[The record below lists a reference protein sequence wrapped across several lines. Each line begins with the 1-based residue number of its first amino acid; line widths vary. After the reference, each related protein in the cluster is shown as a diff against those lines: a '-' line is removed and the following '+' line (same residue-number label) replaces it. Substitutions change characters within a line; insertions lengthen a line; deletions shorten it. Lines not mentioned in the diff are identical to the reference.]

1 MSSSNIN
8 DLSASNNPKELM
20 AKKNKLIPVLKRG
33 VITEEPDD
41 IEKVRYEFVSP
52 NQFFGNTLNLLPMQ
66 NSVTAARAFYEHKFI
81 TQALPIKDGESPNVQ
96 SLKNADNNESYEDY
110 LGKKT
115 GVISLDDDDNSADI
129 LEVTPDYIK
138 YKNDKGETKTKNL
151 YNNFAFNC
159 KTMLTN
165 YPLVKAGDK
174 ISRDK
179 SKNPPILAK
188 TNFTDNNG
196 TLNMGLNARVGF
208 VPYKGW
214 SMDDAVVI
222 SEDFA
227 KKMTSQHM
235 YQYSEANDSKDIK
248 TGKDHF
254 KAFYPDKFNKEQ
266 MDKID
271 DNGVIKAGTVVNP
284 GDPLIVSTRSRVV
297 SSNDVNLGRLSK
309 YLKTTRLDSS
319 QVWDHDTPGV
329 VTDVVKTNDG
339 YKVNVETFAPMQ
351 EGDKM
356 CYHPDTEVFTEDG
369 WKNITDITFKDK
381 VAALFDR
388 NQDKFVH
395 KNGKFCKD
403 KQDLYAKFVHPYHV
417 MHYTYS
423 GYMYEVDAPRVA
435 YSVTPTH
442 RIWCKSRS
450 NKSNDKKWEAKDAQT
465 IYGMSKMFMVS
476 ADFDLSDRE
485 LPETI
490 KIPYYEY
497 EDLKTLNK
505 LTDKDNLC
513 EFNTLDFVMFM
524 GFYLS
529 EGSTQHKHQKNF
541 NIAITQTKKPLCA
554 VIEKILNR
562 LGFNYYYNDLTSQY
576 IIIHQKS
583 LAIYLK
589 QFGTASEKFIPDWI
603 KKLPKEGLELFI
615 ASYFN
620 GDGDKKRAK
629 TIWTS
634 SYKMVQDLA
643 YIYTLLGGSPSIH
656 VRERFNYSNLNA
668 KGKIIKANFP
678 SYEIRF
684 LEFHTASL
692 DNTRKNNCHL
702 KRKYNGEVY
711 CVSVHGLGI
720 ILTRFKGK
728 QSWQGNSTRSGNKLT
743 VSHILPQNEMPRTK
757 DGKPLD
763 VLFNQLG
770 LVSRV
775 NANMM
780 YEAMLGKVAEK
791 TGKKY
796 KLPTFNKNSEKWYD
810 FVENELKKN
819 NLSDVEAVYDP
830 VIDRDLDQPIAVGNA
845 YFLKLHHT
853 SDSKLSS
860 RGQGIYD
867 QNEMPVKGGE
877 EGMRCF
883 MGRQVIHTLYGPIA
897 IATLCEKRLRIPVLT
912 FDFDR
917 REWVYK
923 PVTDWFVRR
932 AKIEELITVKFST
945 NAFRLADSPYR
956 IFNASG
962 MWVTKNHLVFR
973 KDGSK
978 VPIGDLR
985 PGDNLYTYG
994 PQPTKDQLALLYGTL
1009 LGDAYAH
1016 ANEDSI
1022 DIVHSAVQRS
1032 YVAWKQKIL
1041 SSLNAKMSDYHR
1053 KPSESSICQAP
1064 IQQVNLSISYPWLA
1078 KKFRRE
1084 CYSSNGRKT
1093 VTKEWLSNLTEL
1105 SVVALFLDDG
1115 SFTAFS
1121 CSSMKFAL
1129 SLYLMAFSREENQ
1142 MIADRI
1148 EELTGIKFSVK
1159 DLKNYSYSEDKHS
1172 SYKPVYKGGKLVAYG
1187 KEDCLKMINLVLK
1200 YCDINDIPKSKRQM
1214 IKFATQYSEEAA
1226 NIERNNR
1233 NKAVL
1238 DIDAPIGL
1246 IPVEIKSIEPYKHD
1260 KPNVEEINVYDF
1272 TVQDTH
1278 SYLAGNVLVSNSKR
1292 HSNLESN
1299 AILSS
1304 GAYNVI
1310 KDAIHLRGQRNDD
1323 YWRKVRMGQTPS
1335 LAKKSPFIW
1344 DKYIALM
1351 QGAGINAKRADNGDS
1366 IQATPFTDKD
1376 FALFNPVEIKNDGI
1390 IDFKNMKPIS
1400 GGLFDPALTVGNRW
1414 GKITLDRPY
1423 PNPAFEDT
1431 IISLLGL
1438 KRSTFNDI
1446 LAGKE
1451 SLLKYGTG
1459 TKAIYNAL
1467 SDIDID
1473 KDLEQAKQDF
1483 KYGPKSKKQQ
1493 ALNRIMALDG
1503 LKNNRMKPE
1512 EFMITKVPVI
1522 PPKFRPYSVMGKDTF
1537 LPGDANELYQ
1547 DVINMAHTQGEIL
1560 QELGPDEAD
1569 KNVPNVYKSLKAL
1582 YGYGEPASR
1591 KLKQRGVSG
1600 FLQKLIGGTSKFSQ
1614 WNRNV
1619 ISKPVDFS
1627 ARGVI
1632 DANPEISMDELGI
1645 PYEMGFE
1652 IYSPYIQRELVKRGL
1667 SPKDALQNIKDQ
1679 TKMAKDAL
1687 QTVVD
1692 GGRWITASRAP
1703 AWHKFN
1709 VLGFKPVFHEGKNIL
1724 LPPVVSSGLGADF
1737 DGDCQWGH
1745 VFVCVRNS

>member
-115 GVISLDDDDNSADI
+115 GVISLDEDDNSADI

-151 YNNFAFNC
+151 YNNFAFNR

-271 DNGVIKAGTVVNP
+271 DNGVIKVGASVNP

-297 SSNDVNLGRLSK
+297 SSNDANLGRLSK

-319 QVWDHDTPGV
+319 QVWDHNTPGI

-356 CYHPDTEVFTEDG
+356 CYHPDTEVFTDEG
-369 WKNITDITFKDK
+369 WKNINNVKLGDRVASLIVASDLKDIRWDWHDVTEIHKYMLLGEDLYGYEDDN
-381 VAALFDR
+381 VAQLVTSNHRCPIIDTGEVHILPAAMLTLCVD
-388 NQDKFVH
+388 NQFISINSKINGEINGEDTLLNS
-395 KNGKFCKD
+395 NGKDVFFTKLDTEKCFTLKN
-403 KQDLYAKFVHPYHV
+403 YHGPV
-417 MHYTYS
+417 VCI
-423 GYMYEVDAPRVA
+423 GV
-435 YSVTPTH
+435 
-442 RIWCKSRS
+442 
-450 NKSNDKKWEAKDAQT
+450 N
-465 IYGMSKMFMVS
+465 SK
-476 ADFDLSDRE
+476 
-485 LPETI
+485 
-490 KIPYYEY
+490 Y
-497 EDLKTLNK
+497 
-505 LTDKDNLC
+505 
-513 EFNTLDFVMFM
+513 
-524 GFYLS
+524 
-529 EGSTQHKHQKNF
+529 H
-541 NIAITQTKKPLCA
+541 
-554 VIEKILNR
+554 
-562 LGFNYYYNDLTSQY
+562 
-576 IIIHQKS
+576 
-583 LAIYLK
+583 
-589 QFGTASEKFIPDWI
+589 
-603 KKLPKEGLELFI
+603 
-615 ASYFN
+615 
-620 GDGDKKRAK
+620 
-629 TIWTS
+629 
-634 SYKMVQDLA
+634 
-643 YIYTLLGGSPSIH
+643 
-656 VRERFNYSNLNA
+656 
-668 KGKIIKANFP
+668 
-678 SYEIRF
+678 
-684 LEFHTASL
+684 
-692 DNTRKNNCHL
+692 
-702 KRKYNGEVY
+702 
-711 CVSVHGLGI
+711 I
-720 ILTRFKGK
+720 ILTRYHNKPIF
-728 QSWQGNSTRSGNKLT
+728 SGNSSRSGNKLT

-819 NLSDVEAVYDP
+819 KLSDVETVYDP

-877 EGMRCF
+877 EGM
-883 MGRQVIHTLYGPIA
+883 
-897 IATLCEKRLRIPVLT
+897 
-912 FDFDR
+912 
-917 REWVYK
+917 
-923 PVTDWFVRR
+923 
-932 AKIEELITVKFST
+932 
-945 NAFRLADSPYR
+945 
-956 IFNASG
+956 
-962 MWVTKNHLVFR
+962 
-973 KDGSK
+973 
-978 VPIGDLR
+978 
-985 PGDNLYTYG
+985 
-994 PQPTKDQLALLYGTL
+994 
-1009 LGDAYAH
+1009 
-1016 ANEDSI
+1016 
-1022 DIVHSAVQRS
+1022 
-1032 YVAWKQKIL
+1032 
-1041 SSLNAKMSDYHR
+1041 
-1053 KPSESSICQAP
+1053 
-1064 IQQVNLSISYPWLA
+1064 
-1078 KKFRRE
+1078 
-1084 CYSSNGRKT
+1084 
-1093 VTKEWLSNLTEL
+1093 
-1105 SVVALFLDDG
+1105 
-1115 SFTAFS
+1115 
-1121 CSSMKFAL
+1121 
-1129 SLYLMAFSREENQ
+1129 MA
-1142 MIADRI
+1142 
-1148 EELTGIKFSVK
+1148 
-1159 DLKNYSYSEDKHS
+1159 
-1172 SYKPVYKGGKLVAYG
+1172 
-1187 KEDCLKMINLVLK
+1187 
-1200 YCDINDIPKSKRQM
+1200 
-1214 IKFATQYSEEAA
+1214 
-1226 NIERNNR
+1226 
-1233 NKAVL
+1233 
-1238 DIDAPIGL
+1238 
-1246 IPVEIKSIEPYKHD
+1246 
-1260 KPNVEEINVYDF
+1260 
-1272 TVQDTH
+1272 
-1278 SYLAGNVLVSNSKR
+1278 KR

-1376 FALFNPVEIKNDGI
+1376 FDLFNPVEIKNDGI
-1390 IDFKNMKPIS
+1390 VDFKNMKPIS

-1423 PNPAFEDT
+1423 PNPAFEDA

-1667 SPKDALQNIKDQ
+1667 SPKEALQNIKDQ

-1687 QTVVD
+1687 QAVVD

-1703 AWHKFN
+1703 AWFKMG

-1745 VFVCVRNS
+1745 VFVCLRDS

>member
-151 YNNFAFNC
+151 YNNFAFNR

-297 SSNDVNLGRLSK
+297 SSNDANLGRLSK

-319 QVWDHDTPGV
+319 QVWDHDTPGI
-329 VTDVVKTNDG
+329 VTDVVKANDG

-369 WKNITDITFKDK
+369 WKNITDIKLGDRIVALTTDLSGKPSGHKLSDVIEIHKYKLNNDTLYGYEDEHVAQLVTGNHNCAINCLDKLTYETANLLSYSSKDEQ
-381 VAALFDR
+381 FI
-388 NQDKFVH
+388 
-395 KNGKFCKD
+395 
-403 KQDLYAKFVHPYHV
+403 
-417 MHYTYS
+417 
-423 GYMYEVDAPRVA
+423 
-435 YSVTPTH
+435 SVSP
-442 RIWCKSRS
+442 
-450 NKSNDKKWEAKDAQT
+450 
-465 IYGMSKMFMVS
+465 
-476 ADFDLSDRE
+476 DFDLNNGN
-485 LPETI
+485 
-490 KIPYYEY
+490 
-497 EDLKTLNK
+497 DLKYT
-505 LTDKDNLC
+505 
-513 EFNTLDFVMFM
+513 
-524 GFYLS
+524 
-529 EGSTQHKHQKNF
+529 
-541 NIAITQTKKPLCA
+541 
-554 VIEKILNR
+554 
-562 LGFNYYYNDLTSQY
+562 
-576 IIIHQKS
+576 
-583 LAIYLK
+583 
-589 QFGTASEKFIPDWI
+589 FI
-603 KKLPKEGLELFI
+603 
-615 ASYFN
+615 N
-620 GDGDKKRAK
+620 
-629 TIWTS
+629 
-634 SYKMVQDLA
+634 
-643 YIYTLLGGSPSIH
+643 
-656 VRERFNYSNLNA
+656 
-668 KGKIIKANFP
+668 
-678 SYEIRF
+678 
-684 LEFHTASL
+684 
-692 DNTRKNNCHL
+692 KNNVY
-702 KRKYNGEVY
+702 KAYDYSGEVIGIG
-711 CVSVHGLGI
+711 VNAFSHI
-720 ILTRFKGK
+720 ILTRYHNKPIF
-728 QSWQGNSTRSGNKLT
+728 SGNSSRSGNKLT

-819 NLSDVEAVYDP
+819 NLSDVEPVYDP

-877 EGMRCF
+877 EGM
-883 MGRQVIHTLYGPIA
+883 
-897 IATLCEKRLRIPVLT
+897 K
-912 FDFDR
+912 
-917 REWVYK
+917 
-923 PVTDWFVRR
+923 
-932 AKIEELITVKFST
+932 
-945 NAFRLADSPYR
+945 
-956 IFNASG
+956 
-962 MWVTKNHLVFR
+962 
-973 KDGSK
+973 
-978 VPIGDLR
+978 
-985 PGDNLYTYG
+985 
-994 PQPTKDQLALLYGTL
+994 
-1009 LGDAYAH
+1009 
-1016 ANEDSI
+1016 
-1022 DIVHSAVQRS
+1022 
-1032 YVAWKQKIL
+1032 
-1041 SSLNAKMSDYHR
+1041 
-1053 KPSESSICQAP
+1053 
-1064 IQQVNLSISYPWLA
+1064 
-1078 KKFRRE
+1078 
-1084 CYSSNGRKT
+1084 
-1093 VTKEWLSNLTEL
+1093 
-1105 SVVALFLDDG
+1105 
-1115 SFTAFS
+1115 
-1121 CSSMKFAL
+1121 
-1129 SLYLMAFSREENQ
+1129 
-1142 MIADRI
+1142 
-1148 EELTGIKFSVK
+1148 
-1159 DLKNYSYSEDKHS
+1159 
-1172 SYKPVYKGGKLVAYG
+1172 
-1187 KEDCLKMINLVLK
+1187 
-1200 YCDINDIPKSKRQM
+1200 
-1214 IKFATQYSEEAA
+1214 
-1226 NIERNNR
+1226 
-1233 NKAVL
+1233 
-1238 DIDAPIGL
+1238 
-1246 IPVEIKSIEPYKHD
+1246 
-1260 KPNVEEINVYDF
+1260 
-1272 TVQDTH
+1272 
-1278 SYLAGNVLVSNSKR
+1278 SKR

-1687 QTVVD
+1687 QAVVD

-1703 AWHKFN
+1703 AWFKMG

-1745 VFVCVRNS
+1745 VFLLTKS

>member
-115 GVISLDDDDNSADI
+115 GVISLDEDDNSADI
-129 LEVTPDYIK
+129 LEVTSDYIK

-151 YNNFAFNC
+151 YNNFAFNR

-297 SSNDVNLGRLSK
+297 SSNDANLGRLSK

-319 QVWDHDTPGV
+319 QVWDHNTPGI

-356 CYHPDTEVFTEDG
+356 CYHPDTEVFTDEG
-369 WKNITDITFKDK
+369 WKNINNVKLGDRVASLIVASDLKDIRWDWHDVTEIHKYMLLGEDLYGYEDDN
-381 VAALFDR
+381 VAQLVTSNHRCPIIDTGEVHILPAAMLTLCVD
-388 NQDKFVH
+388 NQFISINSKINGEINSEDTLINS
-395 KNGKFCKD
+395 NGKDVFFTKLDTEKCFTLKN
-403 KQDLYAKFVHPYHV
+403 YHGPV
-417 MHYTYS
+417 VCI
-423 GYMYEVDAPRVA
+423 GVN
-435 YSVTPTH
+435 
-442 RIWCKSRS
+442 SR
-450 NKSNDKKWEAKDAQT
+450 
-465 IYGMSKMFMVS
+465 Y
-476 ADFDLSDRE
+476 
-485 LPETI
+485 
-490 KIPYYEY
+490 
-497 EDLKTLNK
+497 
-505 LTDKDNLC
+505 
-513 EFNTLDFVMFM
+513 
-524 GFYLS
+524 
-529 EGSTQHKHQKNF
+529 H
-541 NIAITQTKKPLCA
+541 
-554 VIEKILNR
+554 
-562 LGFNYYYNDLTSQY
+562 
-576 IIIHQKS
+576 
-583 LAIYLK
+583 
-589 QFGTASEKFIPDWI
+589 
-603 KKLPKEGLELFI
+603 
-615 ASYFN
+615 
-620 GDGDKKRAK
+620 
-629 TIWTS
+629 
-634 SYKMVQDLA
+634 
-643 YIYTLLGGSPSIH
+643 
-656 VRERFNYSNLNA
+656 
-668 KGKIIKANFP
+668 
-678 SYEIRF
+678 
-684 LEFHTASL
+684 
-692 DNTRKNNCHL
+692 
-702 KRKYNGEVY
+702 
-711 CVSVHGLGI
+711 I
-720 ILTRFKGK
+720 ILTRYHNKPIF
-728 QSWQGNSTRSGNKLT
+728 SGNSTRSGNKLT

-819 NLSDVEAVYDP
+819 NLSDVETVYDP

-877 EGMRCF
+877 EGM
-883 MGRQVIHTLYGPIA
+883 
-897 IATLCEKRLRIPVLT
+897 K
-912 FDFDR
+912 
-917 REWVYK
+917 
-923 PVTDWFVRR
+923 
-932 AKIEELITVKFST
+932 
-945 NAFRLADSPYR
+945 
-956 IFNASG
+956 
-962 MWVTKNHLVFR
+962 
-973 KDGSK
+973 
-978 VPIGDLR
+978 
-985 PGDNLYTYG
+985 
-994 PQPTKDQLALLYGTL
+994 
-1009 LGDAYAH
+1009 
-1016 ANEDSI
+1016 
-1022 DIVHSAVQRS
+1022 
-1032 YVAWKQKIL
+1032 
-1041 SSLNAKMSDYHR
+1041 
-1053 KPSESSICQAP
+1053 
-1064 IQQVNLSISYPWLA
+1064 
-1078 KKFRRE
+1078 
-1084 CYSSNGRKT
+1084 
-1093 VTKEWLSNLTEL
+1093 
-1105 SVVALFLDDG
+1105 
-1115 SFTAFS
+1115 
-1121 CSSMKFAL
+1121 
-1129 SLYLMAFSREENQ
+1129 
-1142 MIADRI
+1142 
-1148 EELTGIKFSVK
+1148 
-1159 DLKNYSYSEDKHS
+1159 
-1172 SYKPVYKGGKLVAYG
+1172 
-1187 KEDCLKMINLVLK
+1187 
-1200 YCDINDIPKSKRQM
+1200 
-1214 IKFATQYSEEAA
+1214 
-1226 NIERNNR
+1226 
-1233 NKAVL
+1233 
-1238 DIDAPIGL
+1238 
-1246 IPVEIKSIEPYKHD
+1246 
-1260 KPNVEEINVYDF
+1260 
-1272 TVQDTH
+1272 
-1278 SYLAGNVLVSNSKR
+1278 SKR

-1414 GKITLDRPY
+1414 GKITLDRSY

-1522 PPKFRPYSVMGKDTF
+1522 PPKFRPYSIMGKDTF

-1667 SPKDALQNIKDQ
+1667 SPKEALQNIKDQ

-1687 QTVVD
+1687 QAVVD

-1703 AWHKFN
+1703 SWHKFN

-1724 LPPVVSSGLGADF
+1724 LPPVVSTGLGADF

>member
-33 VITEEPDD
+33 IITEEPDD

-115 GVISLDDDDNSADI
+115 GVISLDEDDNSADI

-151 YNNFAFNC
+151 YNNFAFNR

-248 TGKDHF
+248 TGKNHF

-297 SSNDVNLGRLSK
+297 SSNDANLGRLSK

-319 QVWDHDTPGV
+319 QVWDHNTPGI

-356 CYHPDTEVFTEDG
+356 CYHPDTEVFTDEG
-369 WKNITDITFKDK
+369 WKNINNVKLGDRVASLIVASDLKDIRWDWHDVTELHKYMLLGEDLYGYEDDN
-381 VAALFDR
+381 VAQLVTSNHRCPIIDTGEVHILPAAMLTLCVDNQFISINSEINGEINGEDTLF
-388 NQDKFVH
+388 NS
-395 KNGKFCKD
+395 NGKNVFFTKLDTEKCFTLKN
-403 KQDLYAKFVHPYHV
+403 YHGPV
-417 MHYTYS
+417 VCI
-423 GYMYEVDAPRVA
+423 GVN
-435 YSVTPTH
+435 
-442 RIWCKSRS
+442 SR
-450 NKSNDKKWEAKDAQT
+450 
-465 IYGMSKMFMVS
+465 Y
-476 ADFDLSDRE
+476 
-485 LPETI
+485 
-490 KIPYYEY
+490 
-497 EDLKTLNK
+497 
-505 LTDKDNLC
+505 
-513 EFNTLDFVMFM
+513 
-524 GFYLS
+524 
-529 EGSTQHKHQKNF
+529 H
-541 NIAITQTKKPLCA
+541 
-554 VIEKILNR
+554 
-562 LGFNYYYNDLTSQY
+562 
-576 IIIHQKS
+576 
-583 LAIYLK
+583 
-589 QFGTASEKFIPDWI
+589 
-603 KKLPKEGLELFI
+603 
-615 ASYFN
+615 
-620 GDGDKKRAK
+620 
-629 TIWTS
+629 
-634 SYKMVQDLA
+634 
-643 YIYTLLGGSPSIH
+643 
-656 VRERFNYSNLNA
+656 
-668 KGKIIKANFP
+668 
-678 SYEIRF
+678 
-684 LEFHTASL
+684 
-692 DNTRKNNCHL
+692 
-702 KRKYNGEVY
+702 
-711 CVSVHGLGI
+711 I
-720 ILTRFKGK
+720 ILTRYHNKPIF
-728 QSWQGNSTRSGNKLT
+728 SGNSSRSGNKLT

-819 NLSDVEAVYDP
+819 NLSDVETVYDP

-877 EGMRCF
+877 EGM
-883 MGRQVIHTLYGPIA
+883 
-897 IATLCEKRLRIPVLT
+897 K
-912 FDFDR
+912 
-917 REWVYK
+917 
-923 PVTDWFVRR
+923 
-932 AKIEELITVKFST
+932 
-945 NAFRLADSPYR
+945 
-956 IFNASG
+956 
-962 MWVTKNHLVFR
+962 
-973 KDGSK
+973 
-978 VPIGDLR
+978 
-985 PGDNLYTYG
+985 
-994 PQPTKDQLALLYGTL
+994 
-1009 LGDAYAH
+1009 
-1016 ANEDSI
+1016 
-1022 DIVHSAVQRS
+1022 
-1032 YVAWKQKIL
+1032 
-1041 SSLNAKMSDYHR
+1041 
-1053 KPSESSICQAP
+1053 
-1064 IQQVNLSISYPWLA
+1064 
-1078 KKFRRE
+1078 
-1084 CYSSNGRKT
+1084 
-1093 VTKEWLSNLTEL
+1093 
-1105 SVVALFLDDG
+1105 
-1115 SFTAFS
+1115 
-1121 CSSMKFAL
+1121 
-1129 SLYLMAFSREENQ
+1129 
-1142 MIADRI
+1142 
-1148 EELTGIKFSVK
+1148 
-1159 DLKNYSYSEDKHS
+1159 
-1172 SYKPVYKGGKLVAYG
+1172 
-1187 KEDCLKMINLVLK
+1187 
-1200 YCDINDIPKSKRQM
+1200 
-1214 IKFATQYSEEAA
+1214 
-1226 NIERNNR
+1226 
-1233 NKAVL
+1233 
-1238 DIDAPIGL
+1238 
-1246 IPVEIKSIEPYKHD
+1246 
-1260 KPNVEEINVYDF
+1260 
-1272 TVQDTH
+1272 
-1278 SYLAGNVLVSNSKR
+1278 SKR

-1582 YGYGEPASR
+1582 YGYGEPTSR

-1687 QTVVD
+1687 QAVVD

-1703 AWHKFN
+1703 AWFKMG

-1745 VFVCVRNS
+1745 VFVCVRDS

>member
-8 DLSASNNPKELM
+8 DLSASNNPKEIM

-151 YNNFAFNC
+151 YNNFAFNR

-297 SSNDVNLGRLSK
+297 SSNDANLGRLSK

-319 QVWDHDTPGV
+319 QVWDHNTPGV

-369 WKNITDITFKDK
+369 WKNITEVKLGDK
-381 VAALFDR
+381 VVALTTDLS
-388 NQDKFVH
+388 
-395 KNGKFCKD
+395 GK
-403 KQDLYAKFVHPYHV
+403 P
-417 MHYTYS
+417 S
-423 GYMYEVDAPRVA
+423 GYKLSDVIEIHKYKLNNDTLYGYEDEHVA
-435 YSVTPTH
+435 QLVTGNHNCAINCLDKLTYETANLLSYS
-442 RIWCKSRS
+442 S
-450 NKSNDKKWEAKDAQT
+450 KDEQF
-465 IYGMSKMFMVS
+465 ISVS
-476 ADFDLSDRE
+476 PDFDLNNGN
-485 LPETI
+485 
-490 KIPYYEY
+490 
-497 EDLKTLNK
+497 DLKYT
-505 LTDKDNLC
+505 
-513 EFNTLDFVMFM
+513 
-524 GFYLS
+524 
-529 EGSTQHKHQKNF
+529 
-541 NIAITQTKKPLCA
+541 
-554 VIEKILNR
+554 
-562 LGFNYYYNDLTSQY
+562 
-576 IIIHQKS
+576 
-583 LAIYLK
+583 
-589 QFGTASEKFIPDWI
+589 FI
-603 KKLPKEGLELFI
+603 
-615 ASYFN
+615 N
-620 GDGDKKRAK
+620 
-629 TIWTS
+629 
-634 SYKMVQDLA
+634 
-643 YIYTLLGGSPSIH
+643 
-656 VRERFNYSNLNA
+656 
-668 KGKIIKANFP
+668 
-678 SYEIRF
+678 
-684 LEFHTASL
+684 
-692 DNTRKNNCHL
+692 KNNVY
-702 KRKYNGEVY
+702 KAYDYSGEVIGIG
-711 CVSVHGLGI
+711 VNAFSHI
-720 ILTRFKGK
+720 ILTRYHNKPIF
-728 QSWQGNSTRSGNKLT
+728 SGNSSRSGNKLT

-819 NLSDVEAVYDP
+819 NLSDVEPVYDP

-877 EGMRCF
+877 EGM
-883 MGRQVIHTLYGPIA
+883 
-897 IATLCEKRLRIPVLT
+897 K
-912 FDFDR
+912 
-917 REWVYK
+917 
-923 PVTDWFVRR
+923 
-932 AKIEELITVKFST
+932 
-945 NAFRLADSPYR
+945 
-956 IFNASG
+956 
-962 MWVTKNHLVFR
+962 
-973 KDGSK
+973 
-978 VPIGDLR
+978 
-985 PGDNLYTYG
+985 
-994 PQPTKDQLALLYGTL
+994 
-1009 LGDAYAH
+1009 
-1016 ANEDSI
+1016 
-1022 DIVHSAVQRS
+1022 
-1032 YVAWKQKIL
+1032 
-1041 SSLNAKMSDYHR
+1041 
-1053 KPSESSICQAP
+1053 
-1064 IQQVNLSISYPWLA
+1064 
-1078 KKFRRE
+1078 
-1084 CYSSNGRKT
+1084 
-1093 VTKEWLSNLTEL
+1093 
-1105 SVVALFLDDG
+1105 
-1115 SFTAFS
+1115 
-1121 CSSMKFAL
+1121 
-1129 SLYLMAFSREENQ
+1129 
-1142 MIADRI
+1142 
-1148 EELTGIKFSVK
+1148 
-1159 DLKNYSYSEDKHS
+1159 
-1172 SYKPVYKGGKLVAYG
+1172 
-1187 KEDCLKMINLVLK
+1187 
-1200 YCDINDIPKSKRQM
+1200 
-1214 IKFATQYSEEAA
+1214 
-1226 NIERNNR
+1226 
-1233 NKAVL
+1233 
-1238 DIDAPIGL
+1238 
-1246 IPVEIKSIEPYKHD
+1246 
-1260 KPNVEEINVYDF
+1260 
-1272 TVQDTH
+1272 
-1278 SYLAGNVLVSNSKR
+1278 SKR

-1614 WNRNV
+1614 WNRNI

-1737 DGDCQWGH
+1737 DGDCQWGD
-1745 VFVCVRNS
+1745 VFLLTKS

>member
-151 YNNFAFNC
+151 YNNFAFNR

-254 KAFYPDKFNKEQ
+254 KAFYPDKFSKEQ

-271 DNGVIKAGTVVNP
+271 DNGVIKVGASVNP

-319 QVWDHDTPGV
+319 QVWDHNTPGV

-369 WKNITDITFKDK
+369 WKNITEVTFKDK

-403 KQDLYAKFVHPYHV
+403 KQDLYAKFVYPYHL

-423 GYMYEVDAPRVA
+423 GDLYEVDAPRVA

-442 RIWCKSRS
+442 RIWCKSRN
-450 NKSNDKKWEAKDAQT
+450 NKSNDNKWEAKDAHT

-497 EDLKTLNK
+497 EDSKTLNK

-513 EFNTLDFVMFM
+513 EFNTLDFAMFM
-524 GFYLS
+524 AFYLS

-684 LEFHTASL
+684 LEFRIAALH
-692 DNTRKNNCHL
+692 NNRENNCHL
-702 KRKYNGEVY
+702 KRKYDGEVY

-728 QSWQGNSTRSGNKLT
+728 QSWQGNSSRSGNKLT

-819 NLSDVEAVYDP
+819 NLSDVEPVYDP

-877 EGMRCF
+877 EGM
-883 MGRQVIHTLYGPIA
+883 
-897 IATLCEKRLRIPVLT
+897 K
-912 FDFDR
+912 
-917 REWVYK
+917 
-923 PVTDWFVRR
+923 
-932 AKIEELITVKFST
+932 
-945 NAFRLADSPYR
+945 
-956 IFNASG
+956 
-962 MWVTKNHLVFR
+962 
-973 KDGSK
+973 
-978 VPIGDLR
+978 
-985 PGDNLYTYG
+985 
-994 PQPTKDQLALLYGTL
+994 
-1009 LGDAYAH
+1009 
-1016 ANEDSI
+1016 
-1022 DIVHSAVQRS
+1022 
-1032 YVAWKQKIL
+1032 
-1041 SSLNAKMSDYHR
+1041 
-1053 KPSESSICQAP
+1053 
-1064 IQQVNLSISYPWLA
+1064 
-1078 KKFRRE
+1078 
-1084 CYSSNGRKT
+1084 
-1093 VTKEWLSNLTEL
+1093 
-1105 SVVALFLDDG
+1105 
-1115 SFTAFS
+1115 
-1121 CSSMKFAL
+1121 
-1129 SLYLMAFSREENQ
+1129 
-1142 MIADRI
+1142 
-1148 EELTGIKFSVK
+1148 
-1159 DLKNYSYSEDKHS
+1159 
-1172 SYKPVYKGGKLVAYG
+1172 
-1187 KEDCLKMINLVLK
+1187 
-1200 YCDINDIPKSKRQM
+1200 
-1214 IKFATQYSEEAA
+1214 
-1226 NIERNNR
+1226 
-1233 NKAVL
+1233 
-1238 DIDAPIGL
+1238 
-1246 IPVEIKSIEPYKHD
+1246 
-1260 KPNVEEINVYDF
+1260 
-1272 TVQDTH
+1272 
-1278 SYLAGNVLVSNSKR
+1278 SKR

-1522 PPKFRPYSVMGKDTF
+1522 PPKFRPYSIMGKDTF

-1703 AWHKFN
+1703 AWFKMG

-1724 LPPVVSSGLGADF
+1724 LPPVVSTGLGADF

>member
-115 GVISLDDDDNSADI
+115 GVISLDDDDNYADI

-151 YNNFAFNC
+151 YNNFAFNR

-271 DNGVIKAGTVVNP
+271 DNGVIKAGAVVNP

-297 SSNDVNLGRLSK
+297 SSNDANLGRLSK

-319 QVWDHDTPGV
+319 QVWDHDTPGI

-369 WKNITDITFKDK
+369 WKNITDIKLGDRV
-381 VAALFDR
+381 VALTTDLS
-388 NQDKFVH
+388 
-395 KNGKFCKD
+395 GK
-403 KQDLYAKFVHPYHV
+403 P
-417 MHYTYS
+417 S
-423 GYMYEVDAPRVA
+423 GYKLSDVTEIHKYKLNNDTLYGYEDEHVA
-435 YSVTPTH
+435 QLVTGNHNCAINCLDKLTYETANLLSYS
-442 RIWCKSRS
+442 S
-450 NKSNDKKWEAKDAQT
+450 KDEQF
-465 IYGMSKMFMVS
+465 ISVS
-476 ADFDLSDRE
+476 PDFDLNNGN
-485 LPETI
+485 
-490 KIPYYEY
+490 
-497 EDLKTLNK
+497 DLKYT
-505 LTDKDNLC
+505 
-513 EFNTLDFVMFM
+513 
-524 GFYLS
+524 
-529 EGSTQHKHQKNF
+529 
-541 NIAITQTKKPLCA
+541 
-554 VIEKILNR
+554 
-562 LGFNYYYNDLTSQY
+562 
-576 IIIHQKS
+576 
-583 LAIYLK
+583 
-589 QFGTASEKFIPDWI
+589 FI
-603 KKLPKEGLELFI
+603 
-615 ASYFN
+615 N
-620 GDGDKKRAK
+620 
-629 TIWTS
+629 
-634 SYKMVQDLA
+634 
-643 YIYTLLGGSPSIH
+643 
-656 VRERFNYSNLNA
+656 
-668 KGKIIKANFP
+668 
-678 SYEIRF
+678 
-684 LEFHTASL
+684 
-692 DNTRKNNCHL
+692 KNNVY
-702 KRKYNGEVY
+702 KAYDYSGEVIGIG
-711 CVSVHGLGI
+711 VNAFSHI
-720 ILTRFKGK
+720 ILTRYHNKPIF
-728 QSWQGNSTRSGNKLT
+728 SGNSTRSGNKLT

-796 KLPTFNKNSEKWYD
+796 KLPTFNKDSEKWYD

-819 NLSDVEAVYDP
+819 NLSDVEPVYDP

-877 EGMRCF
+877 TGM
-883 MGRQVIHTLYGPIA
+883 
-897 IATLCEKRLRIPVLT
+897 
-912 FDFDR
+912 
-917 REWVYK
+917 
-923 PVTDWFVRR
+923 
-932 AKIEELITVKFST
+932 
-945 NAFRLADSPYR
+945 
-956 IFNASG
+956 
-962 MWVTKNHLVFR
+962 
-973 KDGSK
+973 
-978 VPIGDLR
+978 
-985 PGDNLYTYG
+985 
-994 PQPTKDQLALLYGTL
+994 
-1009 LGDAYAH
+1009 
-1016 ANEDSI
+1016 
-1022 DIVHSAVQRS
+1022 
-1032 YVAWKQKIL
+1032 
-1041 SSLNAKMSDYHR
+1041 
-1053 KPSESSICQAP
+1053 
-1064 IQQVNLSISYPWLA
+1064 
-1078 KKFRRE
+1078 
-1084 CYSSNGRKT
+1084 
-1093 VTKEWLSNLTEL
+1093 
-1105 SVVALFLDDG
+1105 
-1115 SFTAFS
+1115 
-1121 CSSMKFAL
+1121 
-1129 SLYLMAFSREENQ
+1129 MA
-1142 MIADRI
+1142 
-1148 EELTGIKFSVK
+1148 
-1159 DLKNYSYSEDKHS
+1159 
-1172 SYKPVYKGGKLVAYG
+1172 
-1187 KEDCLKMINLVLK
+1187 
-1200 YCDINDIPKSKRQM
+1200 
-1214 IKFATQYSEEAA
+1214 
-1226 NIERNNR
+1226 
-1233 NKAVL
+1233 
-1238 DIDAPIGL
+1238 
-1246 IPVEIKSIEPYKHD
+1246 
-1260 KPNVEEINVYDF
+1260 
-1272 TVQDTH
+1272 
-1278 SYLAGNVLVSNSKR
+1278 KR

-1459 TKAIYNAL
+1459 TQAIYNAL

-1522 PPKFRPYSVMGKDTF
+1522 PPKFRPYSIMGKDTF

-1667 SPKDALQNIKDQ
+1667 SPKEALQNIKDQ

-1687 QTVVD
+1687 QAVVD

-1745 VFVCVRNS
+1745 VFVCLRDS

>member
-8 DLSASNNPKELM
+8 DLNASNNPKELM

-151 YNNFAFNC
+151 YNNFAFNR

-271 DNGVIKAGTVVNP
+271 DNGVIKVGTVVNP

-297 SSNDVNLGRLSK
+297 SSNDANLGRLSK

-369 WKNITDITFKDK
+369 WKNITEVTFKDK

-403 KQDLYAKFVHPYHV
+403 KQDLYAKFVYPYHL

-423 GYMYEVDAPRVA
+423 GDLYEVDAPRVA

-442 RIWCKSRS
+442 RIWCKSRN
-450 NKSNDKKWEAKDAQT
+450 NKSNDNKWEAKDAHT

-497 EDLKTLNK
+497 EDSKTLNK

-513 EFNTLDFVMFM
+513 EFNTLDFAMFM
-524 GFYLS
+524 AFYLS

-684 LEFHTASL
+684 LEFRIAALH
-692 DNTRKNNCHL
+692 NNRENNCHL
-702 KRKYNGEVY
+702 KRKYDGEVY

-728 QSWQGNSTRSGNKLT
+728 QSWQGNSSRSGNKLT

-796 KLPTFNKNSEKWYD
+796 KLPTFNKDSEKWYD

-819 NLSDVEAVYDP
+819 NLSDAEPVYDP

-877 EGMRCF
+877 EGM
-883 MGRQVIHTLYGPIA
+883 
-897 IATLCEKRLRIPVLT
+897 
-912 FDFDR
+912 
-917 REWVYK
+917 
-923 PVTDWFVRR
+923 
-932 AKIEELITVKFST
+932 
-945 NAFRLADSPYR
+945 
-956 IFNASG
+956 
-962 MWVTKNHLVFR
+962 
-973 KDGSK
+973 
-978 VPIGDLR
+978 
-985 PGDNLYTYG
+985 
-994 PQPTKDQLALLYGTL
+994 
-1009 LGDAYAH
+1009 
-1016 ANEDSI
+1016 
-1022 DIVHSAVQRS
+1022 
-1032 YVAWKQKIL
+1032 
-1041 SSLNAKMSDYHR
+1041 
-1053 KPSESSICQAP
+1053 
-1064 IQQVNLSISYPWLA
+1064 
-1078 KKFRRE
+1078 
-1084 CYSSNGRKT
+1084 
-1093 VTKEWLSNLTEL
+1093 
-1105 SVVALFLDDG
+1105 
-1115 SFTAFS
+1115 
-1121 CSSMKFAL
+1121 
-1129 SLYLMAFSREENQ
+1129 MA
-1142 MIADRI
+1142 
-1148 EELTGIKFSVK
+1148 
-1159 DLKNYSYSEDKHS
+1159 
-1172 SYKPVYKGGKLVAYG
+1172 
-1187 KEDCLKMINLVLK
+1187 
-1200 YCDINDIPKSKRQM
+1200 
-1214 IKFATQYSEEAA
+1214 
-1226 NIERNNR
+1226 
-1233 NKAVL
+1233 
-1238 DIDAPIGL
+1238 
-1246 IPVEIKSIEPYKHD
+1246 
-1260 KPNVEEINVYDF
+1260 
-1272 TVQDTH
+1272 
-1278 SYLAGNVLVSNSKR
+1278 KR

-1459 TKAIYNAL
+1459 TQAIYNAL

-1522 PPKFRPYSVMGKDTF
+1522 PPKFRPYSIMGKDTF

-1560 QELGPDEAD
+1560 QELGPDEAN

-1687 QTVVD
+1687 QAVVD

-1703 AWHKFN
+1703 AWFKMG

-1745 VFVCVRNS
+1745 VFLLIKS

>member
-115 GVISLDDDDNSADI
+115 GVISLDEDDNSADI

-151 YNNFAFNC
+151 YNNFAFNR

-297 SSNDVNLGRLSK
+297 SSNDANLGRLSK

-369 WKNITDITFKDK
+369 WKNITEVKLGDK
-381 VAALFDR
+381 VVALTTDLS
-388 NQDKFVH
+388 
-395 KNGKFCKD
+395 GK
-403 KQDLYAKFVHPYHV
+403 P
-417 MHYTYS
+417 S
-423 GYMYEVDAPRVA
+423 GYKLSDVIEIHKYKLNNDTLYGYEDEHVA
-435 YSVTPTH
+435 QLVTGNHNCAINCLDKLTYETANLLSYS
-442 RIWCKSRS
+442 S
-450 NKSNDKKWEAKDAQT
+450 KDEQF
-465 IYGMSKMFMVS
+465 ISVS
-476 ADFDLSDRE
+476 PDFDLNNGN
-485 LPETI
+485 
-490 KIPYYEY
+490 
-497 EDLKTLNK
+497 DLKYT
-505 LTDKDNLC
+505 
-513 EFNTLDFVMFM
+513 
-524 GFYLS
+524 
-529 EGSTQHKHQKNF
+529 
-541 NIAITQTKKPLCA
+541 
-554 VIEKILNR
+554 
-562 LGFNYYYNDLTSQY
+562 
-576 IIIHQKS
+576 
-583 LAIYLK
+583 
-589 QFGTASEKFIPDWI
+589 FI
-603 KKLPKEGLELFI
+603 
-615 ASYFN
+615 N
-620 GDGDKKRAK
+620 
-629 TIWTS
+629 
-634 SYKMVQDLA
+634 
-643 YIYTLLGGSPSIH
+643 
-656 VRERFNYSNLNA
+656 
-668 KGKIIKANFP
+668 
-678 SYEIRF
+678 
-684 LEFHTASL
+684 
-692 DNTRKNNCHL
+692 KNNVYKAYDYC
-702 KRKYNGEVY
+702 GEVIGIG
-711 CVSVHGLGI
+711 VNAFSHI
-720 ILTRFKGK
+720 ILTRYHNKPIF
-728 QSWQGNSTRSGNKLT
+728 SGNSTRSGNKLT

-796 KLPTFNKNSEKWYD
+796 KLPTFNKDSEKWYD

-819 NLSDVEAVYDP
+819 NLSDVEHVYDP

-877 EGMRCF
+877 EGM
-883 MGRQVIHTLYGPIA
+883 
-897 IATLCEKRLRIPVLT
+897 
-912 FDFDR
+912 
-917 REWVYK
+917 
-923 PVTDWFVRR
+923 
-932 AKIEELITVKFST
+932 
-945 NAFRLADSPYR
+945 
-956 IFNASG
+956 
-962 MWVTKNHLVFR
+962 
-973 KDGSK
+973 
-978 VPIGDLR
+978 
-985 PGDNLYTYG
+985 
-994 PQPTKDQLALLYGTL
+994 
-1009 LGDAYAH
+1009 
-1016 ANEDSI
+1016 
-1022 DIVHSAVQRS
+1022 
-1032 YVAWKQKIL
+1032 
-1041 SSLNAKMSDYHR
+1041 
-1053 KPSESSICQAP
+1053 
-1064 IQQVNLSISYPWLA
+1064 
-1078 KKFRRE
+1078 
-1084 CYSSNGRKT
+1084 
-1093 VTKEWLSNLTEL
+1093 
-1105 SVVALFLDDG
+1105 
-1115 SFTAFS
+1115 
-1121 CSSMKFAL
+1121 
-1129 SLYLMAFSREENQ
+1129 MA
-1142 MIADRI
+1142 
-1148 EELTGIKFSVK
+1148 
-1159 DLKNYSYSEDKHS
+1159 
-1172 SYKPVYKGGKLVAYG
+1172 
-1187 KEDCLKMINLVLK
+1187 
-1200 YCDINDIPKSKRQM
+1200 
-1214 IKFATQYSEEAA
+1214 
-1226 NIERNNR
+1226 
-1233 NKAVL
+1233 
-1238 DIDAPIGL
+1238 
-1246 IPVEIKSIEPYKHD
+1246 
-1260 KPNVEEINVYDF
+1260 
-1272 TVQDTH
+1272 
-1278 SYLAGNVLVSNSKR
+1278 KR

-1344 DKYIALM
+1344 DKYLALM

-1522 PPKFRPYSVMGKDTF
+1522 PPKFRPYSIMGKDTF

-1667 SPKDALQNIKDQ
+1667 SPKDALQNIKDH

-1687 QTVVD
+1687 QAVVD

-1703 AWHKFN
+1703 AWFKMG

-1745 VFVCVRNS
+1745 VFVCLRDS

>member
-8 DLSASNNPKELM
+8 DLNASNNPKELM

-33 VITEEPDD
+33 IITEEPDD

-115 GVISLDDDDNSADI
+115 GVISLDEDDNSADI

-151 YNNFAFNC
+151 YNNFAFNR

-271 DNGVIKAGTVVNP
+271 DNGVIKAGAVVNP

-297 SSNDVNLGRLSK
+297 SSNDANLGRLSK

-319 QVWDHDTPGV
+319 QVWDHNTPGV

-369 WKNITDITFKDK
+369 WKNITDIKLGDK
-381 VAALFDR
+381 VVALTTDLS
-388 NQDKFVH
+388 
-395 KNGKFCKD
+395 GK
-403 KQDLYAKFVHPYHV
+403 P
-417 MHYTYS
+417 S
-423 GYMYEVDAPRVA
+423 GYKLSDVIEIHKYKLNNDTLYGYEDEHVA
-435 YSVTPTH
+435 QLVTGNHNCAINCLDKLTYETANLLSYS
-442 RIWCKSRS
+442 S
-450 NKSNDKKWEAKDAQT
+450 KDEQF
-465 IYGMSKMFMVS
+465 ISVS
-476 ADFDLSDRE
+476 PDFDLNNGN
-485 LPETI
+485 
-490 KIPYYEY
+490 
-497 EDLKTLNK
+497 DLKYT
-505 LTDKDNLC
+505 
-513 EFNTLDFVMFM
+513 
-524 GFYLS
+524 
-529 EGSTQHKHQKNF
+529 
-541 NIAITQTKKPLCA
+541 
-554 VIEKILNR
+554 
-562 LGFNYYYNDLTSQY
+562 
-576 IIIHQKS
+576 
-583 LAIYLK
+583 
-589 QFGTASEKFIPDWI
+589 FI
-603 KKLPKEGLELFI
+603 
-615 ASYFN
+615 N
-620 GDGDKKRAK
+620 
-629 TIWTS
+629 
-634 SYKMVQDLA
+634 
-643 YIYTLLGGSPSIH
+643 
-656 VRERFNYSNLNA
+656 
-668 KGKIIKANFP
+668 
-678 SYEIRF
+678 
-684 LEFHTASL
+684 
-692 DNTRKNNCHL
+692 KNNVY
-702 KRKYNGEVY
+702 KAYDYSGEVIGIG
-711 CVSVHGLGI
+711 VNAFSHI
-720 ILTRFKGK
+720 ILTRYHNKPIF
-728 QSWQGNSTRSGNKLT
+728 SGNSTRSGNKLT
-743 VSHILPQNEMPRTK
+743 VSHILPQNEMPRTN

-819 NLSDVEAVYDP
+819 NLSDVETVYDP

-877 EGMRCF
+877 EGM
-883 MGRQVIHTLYGPIA
+883 
-897 IATLCEKRLRIPVLT
+897 K
-912 FDFDR
+912 
-917 REWVYK
+917 
-923 PVTDWFVRR
+923 
-932 AKIEELITVKFST
+932 
-945 NAFRLADSPYR
+945 
-956 IFNASG
+956 
-962 MWVTKNHLVFR
+962 
-973 KDGSK
+973 
-978 VPIGDLR
+978 
-985 PGDNLYTYG
+985 
-994 PQPTKDQLALLYGTL
+994 
-1009 LGDAYAH
+1009 
-1016 ANEDSI
+1016 
-1022 DIVHSAVQRS
+1022 
-1032 YVAWKQKIL
+1032 
-1041 SSLNAKMSDYHR
+1041 
-1053 KPSESSICQAP
+1053 
-1064 IQQVNLSISYPWLA
+1064 
-1078 KKFRRE
+1078 
-1084 CYSSNGRKT
+1084 
-1093 VTKEWLSNLTEL
+1093 
-1105 SVVALFLDDG
+1105 
-1115 SFTAFS
+1115 
-1121 CSSMKFAL
+1121 
-1129 SLYLMAFSREENQ
+1129 
-1142 MIADRI
+1142 
-1148 EELTGIKFSVK
+1148 
-1159 DLKNYSYSEDKHS
+1159 
-1172 SYKPVYKGGKLVAYG
+1172 
-1187 KEDCLKMINLVLK
+1187 
-1200 YCDINDIPKSKRQM
+1200 
-1214 IKFATQYSEEAA
+1214 
-1226 NIERNNR
+1226 
-1233 NKAVL
+1233 
-1238 DIDAPIGL
+1238 
-1246 IPVEIKSIEPYKHD
+1246 
-1260 KPNVEEINVYDF
+1260 
-1272 TVQDTH
+1272 
-1278 SYLAGNVLVSNSKR
+1278 SKR

-1376 FALFNPVEIKNDGI
+1376 FDLFNPVEIKNDGI
-1390 IDFKNMKPIS
+1390 VDFKDMKPIS

-1522 PPKFRPYSVMGKDTF
+1522 PPKFRPYSIMGKDTF

-1687 QTVVD
+1687 QAVVD
-1692 GGRWITASRAP
+1692 RGRWITASRAP
-1703 AWHKFN
+1703 SWHKFN

-1745 VFVCVRNS
+1745 VFVCLRDL

>member
-115 GVISLDDDDNSADI
+115 GVISLDEDDNSADI

-151 YNNFAFNC
+151 YNNFAFNR

-297 SSNDVNLGRLSK
+297 SSNDANLGRLSK

-369 WKNITDITFKDK
+369 WKNITDIKLGDK
-381 VAALFDR
+381 VVALTTDLS
-388 NQDKFVH
+388 
-395 KNGKFCKD
+395 GK
-403 KQDLYAKFVHPYHV
+403 P
-417 MHYTYS
+417 S
-423 GYMYEVDAPRVA
+423 GYKLSDVIEIHKYKLNNDTLYGYEDEHVA
-435 YSVTPTH
+435 QLVTGNHNCAINCLDKLTYETANLLSYS
-442 RIWCKSRS
+442 S
-450 NKSNDKKWEAKDAQT
+450 KDEQF
-465 IYGMSKMFMVS
+465 ISVS
-476 ADFDLSDRE
+476 PDFDLNNGN
-485 LPETI
+485 
-490 KIPYYEY
+490 
-497 EDLKTLNK
+497 DLKYT
-505 LTDKDNLC
+505 
-513 EFNTLDFVMFM
+513 
-524 GFYLS
+524 
-529 EGSTQHKHQKNF
+529 
-541 NIAITQTKKPLCA
+541 
-554 VIEKILNR
+554 
-562 LGFNYYYNDLTSQY
+562 
-576 IIIHQKS
+576 
-583 LAIYLK
+583 
-589 QFGTASEKFIPDWI
+589 FI
-603 KKLPKEGLELFI
+603 
-615 ASYFN
+615 N
-620 GDGDKKRAK
+620 
-629 TIWTS
+629 
-634 SYKMVQDLA
+634 
-643 YIYTLLGGSPSIH
+643 
-656 VRERFNYSNLNA
+656 
-668 KGKIIKANFP
+668 
-678 SYEIRF
+678 
-684 LEFHTASL
+684 
-692 DNTRKNNCHL
+692 KNNVYKAYDYC
-702 KRKYNGEVY
+702 GEVIGIG
-711 CVSVHGLGI
+711 VNAFSHI
-720 ILTRFKGK
+720 ILTRYHNKPIF
-728 QSWQGNSTRSGNKLT
+728 SGNSTRSGNKLT

-796 KLPTFNKNSEKWYD
+796 KLPTFNKDSEKWYD

-819 NLSDVEAVYDP
+819 NLSDVEHVYDP

-877 EGMRCF
+877 EGM
-883 MGRQVIHTLYGPIA
+883 
-897 IATLCEKRLRIPVLT
+897 
-912 FDFDR
+912 
-917 REWVYK
+917 
-923 PVTDWFVRR
+923 
-932 AKIEELITVKFST
+932 
-945 NAFRLADSPYR
+945 
-956 IFNASG
+956 
-962 MWVTKNHLVFR
+962 
-973 KDGSK
+973 
-978 VPIGDLR
+978 
-985 PGDNLYTYG
+985 
-994 PQPTKDQLALLYGTL
+994 
-1009 LGDAYAH
+1009 
-1016 ANEDSI
+1016 
-1022 DIVHSAVQRS
+1022 
-1032 YVAWKQKIL
+1032 
-1041 SSLNAKMSDYHR
+1041 
-1053 KPSESSICQAP
+1053 
-1064 IQQVNLSISYPWLA
+1064 
-1078 KKFRRE
+1078 
-1084 CYSSNGRKT
+1084 
-1093 VTKEWLSNLTEL
+1093 
-1105 SVVALFLDDG
+1105 
-1115 SFTAFS
+1115 
-1121 CSSMKFAL
+1121 
-1129 SLYLMAFSREENQ
+1129 MA
-1142 MIADRI
+1142 
-1148 EELTGIKFSVK
+1148 
-1159 DLKNYSYSEDKHS
+1159 
-1172 SYKPVYKGGKLVAYG
+1172 
-1187 KEDCLKMINLVLK
+1187 
-1200 YCDINDIPKSKRQM
+1200 
-1214 IKFATQYSEEAA
+1214 
-1226 NIERNNR
+1226 
-1233 NKAVL
+1233 
-1238 DIDAPIGL
+1238 
-1246 IPVEIKSIEPYKHD
+1246 
-1260 KPNVEEINVYDF
+1260 
-1272 TVQDTH
+1272 
-1278 SYLAGNVLVSNSKR
+1278 KR

-1522 PPKFRPYSVMGKDTF
+1522 PPKFRPYSIMGKDTF

-1687 QTVVD
+1687 QAVVD

-1703 AWHKFN
+1703 AWFKMG

-1745 VFVCVRNS
+1745 VFVCLRDS

>member
-8 DLSASNNPKELM
+8 DLSASNNPKEIM

-115 GVISLDDDDNSADI
+115 GVISLDEDDNSADI

-151 YNNFAFNC
+151 YNNFAFNR

-297 SSNDVNLGRLSK
+297 SSNDANLGRLSK

-319 QVWDHDTPGV
+319 QVWDHNTPGV

-369 WKNITDITFKDK
+369 WKNITEVKLGDK
-381 VAALFDR
+381 VVALTTDLS
-388 NQDKFVH
+388 
-395 KNGKFCKD
+395 GK
-403 KQDLYAKFVHPYHV
+403 P
-417 MHYTYS
+417 S
-423 GYMYEVDAPRVA
+423 GYKLSDVIEIHKYKLNNDTLYGYEDEHVA
-435 YSVTPTH
+435 QLVTGNHNCAINCLDKLTYETANLLSYS
-442 RIWCKSRS
+442 S
-450 NKSNDKKWEAKDAQT
+450 KDEQF
-465 IYGMSKMFMVS
+465 ISVS
-476 ADFDLSDRE
+476 PDFDLNNGN
-485 LPETI
+485 
-490 KIPYYEY
+490 
-497 EDLKTLNK
+497 DLKYT
-505 LTDKDNLC
+505 
-513 EFNTLDFVMFM
+513 
-524 GFYLS
+524 
-529 EGSTQHKHQKNF
+529 
-541 NIAITQTKKPLCA
+541 
-554 VIEKILNR
+554 
-562 LGFNYYYNDLTSQY
+562 
-576 IIIHQKS
+576 
-583 LAIYLK
+583 
-589 QFGTASEKFIPDWI
+589 FI
-603 KKLPKEGLELFI
+603 
-615 ASYFN
+615 N
-620 GDGDKKRAK
+620 
-629 TIWTS
+629 
-634 SYKMVQDLA
+634 
-643 YIYTLLGGSPSIH
+643 
-656 VRERFNYSNLNA
+656 
-668 KGKIIKANFP
+668 
-678 SYEIRF
+678 
-684 LEFHTASL
+684 
-692 DNTRKNNCHL
+692 KNNVY
-702 KRKYNGEVY
+702 KAYDYSGEVIGIG
-711 CVSVHGLGI
+711 VNAFSHI
-720 ILTRFKGK
+720 ILTRYHNKPIF
-728 QSWQGNSTRSGNKLT
+728 SGNSSRSGNKLT

-796 KLPTFNKNSEKWYD
+796 KLPTFNKDSEKWYD

-819 NLSDVEAVYDP
+819 NLSDVEPVYDP

-877 EGMRCF
+877 EGM
-883 MGRQVIHTLYGPIA
+883 
-897 IATLCEKRLRIPVLT
+897 K
-912 FDFDR
+912 
-917 REWVYK
+917 
-923 PVTDWFVRR
+923 
-932 AKIEELITVKFST
+932 
-945 NAFRLADSPYR
+945 
-956 IFNASG
+956 
-962 MWVTKNHLVFR
+962 
-973 KDGSK
+973 
-978 VPIGDLR
+978 
-985 PGDNLYTYG
+985 
-994 PQPTKDQLALLYGTL
+994 
-1009 LGDAYAH
+1009 
-1016 ANEDSI
+1016 
-1022 DIVHSAVQRS
+1022 
-1032 YVAWKQKIL
+1032 
-1041 SSLNAKMSDYHR
+1041 
-1053 KPSESSICQAP
+1053 
-1064 IQQVNLSISYPWLA
+1064 
-1078 KKFRRE
+1078 
-1084 CYSSNGRKT
+1084 
-1093 VTKEWLSNLTEL
+1093 
-1105 SVVALFLDDG
+1105 
-1115 SFTAFS
+1115 
-1121 CSSMKFAL
+1121 
-1129 SLYLMAFSREENQ
+1129 
-1142 MIADRI
+1142 
-1148 EELTGIKFSVK
+1148 
-1159 DLKNYSYSEDKHS
+1159 
-1172 SYKPVYKGGKLVAYG
+1172 
-1187 KEDCLKMINLVLK
+1187 
-1200 YCDINDIPKSKRQM
+1200 
-1214 IKFATQYSEEAA
+1214 
-1226 NIERNNR
+1226 
-1233 NKAVL
+1233 
-1238 DIDAPIGL
+1238 
-1246 IPVEIKSIEPYKHD
+1246 
-1260 KPNVEEINVYDF
+1260 
-1272 TVQDTH
+1272 
-1278 SYLAGNVLVSNSKR
+1278 SKR

-1614 WNRNV
+1614 WNRNI

-1745 VFVCVRNS
+1745 VFLLTKS

>member
-115 GVISLDDDDNSADI
+115 GVISLDEDDNSADI

-151 YNNFAFNC
+151 YNNFAFNR

-297 SSNDVNLGRLSK
+297 SSNDANLGRLSK

-369 WKNITDITFKDK
+369 WKNITDIKLGDK
-381 VAALFDR
+381 VVALTTDLS
-388 NQDKFVH
+388 
-395 KNGKFCKD
+395 GK
-403 KQDLYAKFVHPYHV
+403 P
-417 MHYTYS
+417 S
-423 GYMYEVDAPRVA
+423 GYKLSDVIEIHKYKLNNDTLYGYEDEHVA
-435 YSVTPTH
+435 QLVTGNHNCAINCLDKLTYETANLLSYS
-442 RIWCKSRS
+442 S
-450 NKSNDKKWEAKDAQT
+450 KDEQF
-465 IYGMSKMFMVS
+465 ISVS
-476 ADFDLSDRE
+476 PDFDLNNGN
-485 LPETI
+485 
-490 KIPYYEY
+490 
-497 EDLKTLNK
+497 DLKYT
-505 LTDKDNLC
+505 
-513 EFNTLDFVMFM
+513 
-524 GFYLS
+524 
-529 EGSTQHKHQKNF
+529 
-541 NIAITQTKKPLCA
+541 
-554 VIEKILNR
+554 
-562 LGFNYYYNDLTSQY
+562 
-576 IIIHQKS
+576 
-583 LAIYLK
+583 
-589 QFGTASEKFIPDWI
+589 FI
-603 KKLPKEGLELFI
+603 
-615 ASYFN
+615 N
-620 GDGDKKRAK
+620 
-629 TIWTS
+629 
-634 SYKMVQDLA
+634 
-643 YIYTLLGGSPSIH
+643 
-656 VRERFNYSNLNA
+656 
-668 KGKIIKANFP
+668 
-678 SYEIRF
+678 
-684 LEFHTASL
+684 
-692 DNTRKNNCHL
+692 KNNVYKAYDYC
-702 KRKYNGEVY
+702 GEVIGIG
-711 CVSVHGLGI
+711 VNAFSHI
-720 ILTRFKGK
+720 ILTRYHNKPIF
-728 QSWQGNSTRSGNKLT
+728 SGNSTRSGNKLT

-796 KLPTFNKNSEKWYD
+796 KLPTFNKDSEKWYD

-819 NLSDVEAVYDP
+819 NLSDVEHVYDP

-877 EGMRCF
+877 EGM
-883 MGRQVIHTLYGPIA
+883 
-897 IATLCEKRLRIPVLT
+897 
-912 FDFDR
+912 
-917 REWVYK
+917 
-923 PVTDWFVRR
+923 
-932 AKIEELITVKFST
+932 
-945 NAFRLADSPYR
+945 
-956 IFNASG
+956 
-962 MWVTKNHLVFR
+962 
-973 KDGSK
+973 
-978 VPIGDLR
+978 
-985 PGDNLYTYG
+985 
-994 PQPTKDQLALLYGTL
+994 
-1009 LGDAYAH
+1009 
-1016 ANEDSI
+1016 
-1022 DIVHSAVQRS
+1022 
-1032 YVAWKQKIL
+1032 
-1041 SSLNAKMSDYHR
+1041 
-1053 KPSESSICQAP
+1053 
-1064 IQQVNLSISYPWLA
+1064 
-1078 KKFRRE
+1078 
-1084 CYSSNGRKT
+1084 
-1093 VTKEWLSNLTEL
+1093 
-1105 SVVALFLDDG
+1105 
-1115 SFTAFS
+1115 
-1121 CSSMKFAL
+1121 
-1129 SLYLMAFSREENQ
+1129 MA
-1142 MIADRI
+1142 
-1148 EELTGIKFSVK
+1148 
-1159 DLKNYSYSEDKHS
+1159 
-1172 SYKPVYKGGKLVAYG
+1172 
-1187 KEDCLKMINLVLK
+1187 
-1200 YCDINDIPKSKRQM
+1200 
-1214 IKFATQYSEEAA
+1214 
-1226 NIERNNR
+1226 
-1233 NKAVL
+1233 
-1238 DIDAPIGL
+1238 
-1246 IPVEIKSIEPYKHD
+1246 
-1260 KPNVEEINVYDF
+1260 
-1272 TVQDTH
+1272 
-1278 SYLAGNVLVSNSKR
+1278 KR

-1323 YWRKVRMGQTPS
+1323 YWRKLRMGQTPS

-1493 ALNRIMALDG
+1493 VLNRIMALDG

-1522 PPKFRPYSVMGKDTF
+1522 PPKFRPYSIMGKDTF

-1687 QTVVD
+1687 QAVVD

-1703 AWHKFN
+1703 SWHKFN

-1745 VFVCVRNS
+1745 VFVCLRDS

>member
-8 DLSASNNPKELM
+8 DLNASNNPKELM

-52 NQFFGNTLNLLPMQ
+52 NQFFGNVLNLLPMQ

-151 YNNFAFNC
+151 YNNFAFNR

-179 SKNPPILAK
+179 SKNSPILAK

-254 KAFYPDKFNKEQ
+254 KAFYPDKFSKEQ

-297 SSNDVNLGRLSK
+297 SSNDANLGRLSK

-319 QVWDHDTPGV
+319 QVWDHNTPGI

-369 WKNITDITFKDK
+369 WKNITEVKLGDK
-381 VAALFDR
+381 VVALTTDLS
-388 NQDKFVH
+388 
-395 KNGKFCKD
+395 GK
-403 KQDLYAKFVHPYHV
+403 P
-417 MHYTYS
+417 S
-423 GYMYEVDAPRVA
+423 GYKLSDVIEIHKYKLNNDTLYGYEDEHVA
-435 YSVTPTH
+435 QLVTGNHNCAINCLDKLTYETANLLSYS
-442 RIWCKSRS
+442 S
-450 NKSNDKKWEAKDAQT
+450 KDEQF
-465 IYGMSKMFMVS
+465 ISVS
-476 ADFDLSDRE
+476 PDFDLNNGN
-485 LPETI
+485 
-490 KIPYYEY
+490 
-497 EDLKTLNK
+497 DLKYT
-505 LTDKDNLC
+505 
-513 EFNTLDFVMFM
+513 
-524 GFYLS
+524 
-529 EGSTQHKHQKNF
+529 
-541 NIAITQTKKPLCA
+541 
-554 VIEKILNR
+554 
-562 LGFNYYYNDLTSQY
+562 
-576 IIIHQKS
+576 
-583 LAIYLK
+583 
-589 QFGTASEKFIPDWI
+589 FI
-603 KKLPKEGLELFI
+603 
-615 ASYFN
+615 N
-620 GDGDKKRAK
+620 
-629 TIWTS
+629 
-634 SYKMVQDLA
+634 
-643 YIYTLLGGSPSIH
+643 
-656 VRERFNYSNLNA
+656 
-668 KGKIIKANFP
+668 
-678 SYEIRF
+678 
-684 LEFHTASL
+684 
-692 DNTRKNNCHL
+692 KNNVY
-702 KRKYNGEVY
+702 KAYDYSGEVIGIG
-711 CVSVHGLGI
+711 VNAFSHI
-720 ILTRFKGK
+720 ILTRYHNKPIF
-728 QSWQGNSTRSGNKLT
+728 SGNSSRSGNKLT

-796 KLPTFNKNSEKWYD
+796 KLPTFNKDSEKWYD

-819 NLSDVEAVYDP
+819 NLSDVEPVYDP

-877 EGMRCF
+877 EGM
-883 MGRQVIHTLYGPIA
+883 
-897 IATLCEKRLRIPVLT
+897 K
-912 FDFDR
+912 
-917 REWVYK
+917 
-923 PVTDWFVRR
+923 
-932 AKIEELITVKFST
+932 
-945 NAFRLADSPYR
+945 
-956 IFNASG
+956 
-962 MWVTKNHLVFR
+962 
-973 KDGSK
+973 
-978 VPIGDLR
+978 
-985 PGDNLYTYG
+985 
-994 PQPTKDQLALLYGTL
+994 
-1009 LGDAYAH
+1009 
-1016 ANEDSI
+1016 
-1022 DIVHSAVQRS
+1022 
-1032 YVAWKQKIL
+1032 
-1041 SSLNAKMSDYHR
+1041 
-1053 KPSESSICQAP
+1053 
-1064 IQQVNLSISYPWLA
+1064 
-1078 KKFRRE
+1078 
-1084 CYSSNGRKT
+1084 
-1093 VTKEWLSNLTEL
+1093 
-1105 SVVALFLDDG
+1105 
-1115 SFTAFS
+1115 
-1121 CSSMKFAL
+1121 
-1129 SLYLMAFSREENQ
+1129 
-1142 MIADRI
+1142 
-1148 EELTGIKFSVK
+1148 
-1159 DLKNYSYSEDKHS
+1159 
-1172 SYKPVYKGGKLVAYG
+1172 
-1187 KEDCLKMINLVLK
+1187 
-1200 YCDINDIPKSKRQM
+1200 
-1214 IKFATQYSEEAA
+1214 
-1226 NIERNNR
+1226 
-1233 NKAVL
+1233 
-1238 DIDAPIGL
+1238 
-1246 IPVEIKSIEPYKHD
+1246 
-1260 KPNVEEINVYDF
+1260 
-1272 TVQDTH
+1272 
-1278 SYLAGNVLVSNSKR
+1278 SKR

-1390 IDFKNMKPIS
+1390 IDFKKMKPIS

-1687 QTVVD
+1687 QAVVD

-1703 AWHKFN
+1703 AWFKMG

-1745 VFVCVRNS
+1745 VFVCIRNS

>member
-8 DLSASNNPKELM
+8 DLNASNNPKELM

-41 IEKVRYEFVSP
+41 IEKARYEFVSP
-52 NQFFGNTLNLLPMQ
+52 NQFFGNVLNLLPMQ

-151 YNNFAFNC
+151 YNNFAFNR

-271 DNGVIKAGTVVNP
+271 DNGVIKVGASVNP

-297 SSNDVNLGRLSK
+297 SSNDANLGRLSK

-319 QVWDHDTPGV
+319 QVWDHNTPGV

-356 CYHPDTEVFTEDG
+356 CYHPDTEVFTDEG
-369 WKNITDITFKDK
+369 WKNINNVKLGDRVASLIVASELKDIRWDWHDVTEIHKYMLLGEDLYGYEDDN
-381 VAALFDR
+381 VAQLVTSNHRCPIIDTGEVHILPAAMLTLCVD
-388 NQDKFVH
+388 NQFISINSKINGEINSEDTLLNS
-395 KNGKFCKD
+395 NGKDVFFTKLDTEKCFTLKN
-403 KQDLYAKFVHPYHV
+403 YHGPV
-417 MHYTYS
+417 VCI
-423 GYMYEVDAPRVA
+423 GVN
-435 YSVTPTH
+435 
-442 RIWCKSRS
+442 SR
-450 NKSNDKKWEAKDAQT
+450 
-465 IYGMSKMFMVS
+465 Y
-476 ADFDLSDRE
+476 
-485 LPETI
+485 
-490 KIPYYEY
+490 
-497 EDLKTLNK
+497 
-505 LTDKDNLC
+505 
-513 EFNTLDFVMFM
+513 
-524 GFYLS
+524 
-529 EGSTQHKHQKNF
+529 H
-541 NIAITQTKKPLCA
+541 
-554 VIEKILNR
+554 
-562 LGFNYYYNDLTSQY
+562 
-576 IIIHQKS
+576 
-583 LAIYLK
+583 
-589 QFGTASEKFIPDWI
+589 
-603 KKLPKEGLELFI
+603 
-615 ASYFN
+615 
-620 GDGDKKRAK
+620 
-629 TIWTS
+629 
-634 SYKMVQDLA
+634 
-643 YIYTLLGGSPSIH
+643 
-656 VRERFNYSNLNA
+656 
-668 KGKIIKANFP
+668 
-678 SYEIRF
+678 
-684 LEFHTASL
+684 
-692 DNTRKNNCHL
+692 
-702 KRKYNGEVY
+702 
-711 CVSVHGLGI
+711 I
-720 ILTRFKGK
+720 ILTRYHNKPIF
-728 QSWQGNSTRSGNKLT
+728 SGNSTRSGNKLT

-796 KLPTFNKNSEKWYD
+796 KLPTFNKDSEKWYD

-819 NLSDVEAVYDP
+819 NLSDVEPVYDP

-877 EGMRCF
+877 EGM
-883 MGRQVIHTLYGPIA
+883 
-897 IATLCEKRLRIPVLT
+897 K
-912 FDFDR
+912 
-917 REWVYK
+917 
-923 PVTDWFVRR
+923 
-932 AKIEELITVKFST
+932 
-945 NAFRLADSPYR
+945 
-956 IFNASG
+956 
-962 MWVTKNHLVFR
+962 
-973 KDGSK
+973 
-978 VPIGDLR
+978 
-985 PGDNLYTYG
+985 
-994 PQPTKDQLALLYGTL
+994 
-1009 LGDAYAH
+1009 
-1016 ANEDSI
+1016 
-1022 DIVHSAVQRS
+1022 
-1032 YVAWKQKIL
+1032 
-1041 SSLNAKMSDYHR
+1041 
-1053 KPSESSICQAP
+1053 
-1064 IQQVNLSISYPWLA
+1064 
-1078 KKFRRE
+1078 
-1084 CYSSNGRKT
+1084 
-1093 VTKEWLSNLTEL
+1093 
-1105 SVVALFLDDG
+1105 
-1115 SFTAFS
+1115 
-1121 CSSMKFAL
+1121 
-1129 SLYLMAFSREENQ
+1129 
-1142 MIADRI
+1142 
-1148 EELTGIKFSVK
+1148 
-1159 DLKNYSYSEDKHS
+1159 
-1172 SYKPVYKGGKLVAYG
+1172 
-1187 KEDCLKMINLVLK
+1187 
-1200 YCDINDIPKSKRQM
+1200 
-1214 IKFATQYSEEAA
+1214 
-1226 NIERNNR
+1226 
-1233 NKAVL
+1233 
-1238 DIDAPIGL
+1238 
-1246 IPVEIKSIEPYKHD
+1246 
-1260 KPNVEEINVYDF
+1260 
-1272 TVQDTH
+1272 
-1278 SYLAGNVLVSNSKR
+1278 SKR

-1304 GAYNVI
+1304 GAYNII
-1310 KDAIHLRGQRNDD
+1310 KDALHLRGQRNDD

-1351 QGAGINAKRADNGDS
+1351 QGAGINTKRADNGDS

-1376 FALFNPVEIKNDGI
+1376 FDLFNPVEIKNDGI

-1446 LAGKE
+1446 LSGKE

-1459 TKAIYNAL
+1459 TQAIYNAL

-1522 PPKFRPYSVMGKDTF
+1522 PPKFRPYSIMGKDTF

-1560 QELGPDEAD
+1560 QELGPDEAN

-1687 QTVVD
+1687 QAVVD

-1703 AWHKFN
+1703 AWFKMG

-1745 VFVCVRNS
+1745 VFVCIRNS

>member
-151 YNNFAFNC
+151 YNNFAFNR

-297 SSNDVNLGRLSK
+297 SSNDANLGRLSK

-319 QVWDHDTPGV
+319 QVWDHNTPGI

-356 CYHPDTEVFTEDG
+356 CYHPDTEVFTDEG
-369 WKNITDITFKDK
+369 WKNINNVKLGDRVASLIVASELKDIRWDWHDVTEIHKYMLLGEDLYGYEDDN
-381 VAALFDR
+381 VAQLVTSNHRCPIIDTGEVHILPAAMLTLCVD
-388 NQDKFVH
+388 NQFISINGEINGEDTLLNS
-395 KNGKFCKD
+395 NGKDVFFTKLDTEKCFTLKN
-403 KQDLYAKFVHPYHV
+403 YHGPV
-417 MHYTYS
+417 VCI
-423 GYMYEVDAPRVA
+423 GVN
-435 YSVTPTH
+435 
-442 RIWCKSRS
+442 SR
-450 NKSNDKKWEAKDAQT
+450 
-465 IYGMSKMFMVS
+465 Y
-476 ADFDLSDRE
+476 
-485 LPETI
+485 
-490 KIPYYEY
+490 
-497 EDLKTLNK
+497 
-505 LTDKDNLC
+505 
-513 EFNTLDFVMFM
+513 
-524 GFYLS
+524 
-529 EGSTQHKHQKNF
+529 H
-541 NIAITQTKKPLCA
+541 
-554 VIEKILNR
+554 
-562 LGFNYYYNDLTSQY
+562 
-576 IIIHQKS
+576 
-583 LAIYLK
+583 
-589 QFGTASEKFIPDWI
+589 
-603 KKLPKEGLELFI
+603 
-615 ASYFN
+615 
-620 GDGDKKRAK
+620 
-629 TIWTS
+629 
-634 SYKMVQDLA
+634 
-643 YIYTLLGGSPSIH
+643 
-656 VRERFNYSNLNA
+656 
-668 KGKIIKANFP
+668 
-678 SYEIRF
+678 
-684 LEFHTASL
+684 
-692 DNTRKNNCHL
+692 
-702 KRKYNGEVY
+702 
-711 CVSVHGLGI
+711 I
-720 ILTRFKGK
+720 ILTRYHNKPIF
-728 QSWQGNSTRSGNKLT
+728 SGNSTRSGNKLT

-819 NLSDVEAVYDP
+819 NLSDVETVYDP

-877 EGMRCF
+877 EGM
-883 MGRQVIHTLYGPIA
+883 
-897 IATLCEKRLRIPVLT
+897 K
-912 FDFDR
+912 
-917 REWVYK
+917 
-923 PVTDWFVRR
+923 
-932 AKIEELITVKFST
+932 
-945 NAFRLADSPYR
+945 
-956 IFNASG
+956 
-962 MWVTKNHLVFR
+962 
-973 KDGSK
+973 
-978 VPIGDLR
+978 
-985 PGDNLYTYG
+985 
-994 PQPTKDQLALLYGTL
+994 
-1009 LGDAYAH
+1009 
-1016 ANEDSI
+1016 
-1022 DIVHSAVQRS
+1022 
-1032 YVAWKQKIL
+1032 
-1041 SSLNAKMSDYHR
+1041 
-1053 KPSESSICQAP
+1053 
-1064 IQQVNLSISYPWLA
+1064 
-1078 KKFRRE
+1078 
-1084 CYSSNGRKT
+1084 
-1093 VTKEWLSNLTEL
+1093 
-1105 SVVALFLDDG
+1105 
-1115 SFTAFS
+1115 
-1121 CSSMKFAL
+1121 
-1129 SLYLMAFSREENQ
+1129 
-1142 MIADRI
+1142 
-1148 EELTGIKFSVK
+1148 
-1159 DLKNYSYSEDKHS
+1159 
-1172 SYKPVYKGGKLVAYG
+1172 
-1187 KEDCLKMINLVLK
+1187 
-1200 YCDINDIPKSKRQM
+1200 
-1214 IKFATQYSEEAA
+1214 
-1226 NIERNNR
+1226 
-1233 NKAVL
+1233 
-1238 DIDAPIGL
+1238 
-1246 IPVEIKSIEPYKHD
+1246 
-1260 KPNVEEINVYDF
+1260 
-1272 TVQDTH
+1272 
-1278 SYLAGNVLVSNSKR
+1278 SKR

-1376 FALFNPVEIKNDGI
+1376 FDLFNPVEIKNDGI
-1390 IDFKNMKPIS
+1390 VDFKNMKPIS

-1614 WNRNV
+1614 WNRNI

-1667 SPKDALQNIKDQ
+1667 SPKEALQNIKDQ

-1703 AWHKFN
+1703 AWFKMG

>member
-8 DLSASNNPKELM
+8 DLNASNNPKELM

-115 GVISLDDDDNSADI
+115 GVISLDEDDNSADI

-151 YNNFAFNC
+151 YNNFAFNR

-271 DNGVIKAGTVVNP
+271 DNGVIKAGAVVNP

-297 SSNDVNLGRLSK
+297 SSNDANLGRLSK

-319 QVWDHDTPGV
+319 QVWDHNTPGI

-369 WKNITDITFKDK
+369 WKNITEVKLGDK
-381 VAALFDR
+381 VVALTTDLS
-388 NQDKFVH
+388 
-395 KNGKFCKD
+395 GK
-403 KQDLYAKFVHPYHV
+403 P
-417 MHYTYS
+417 S
-423 GYMYEVDAPRVA
+423 GYKLSDVIEIHKYKLNNDTLYGYEDEHVA
-435 YSVTPTH
+435 QLVTGNHNCAINCLDKLTYETANLLSYS
-442 RIWCKSRS
+442 S
-450 NKSNDKKWEAKDAQT
+450 KDEQF
-465 IYGMSKMFMVS
+465 ISVS
-476 ADFDLSDRE
+476 PDFDLNNGN
-485 LPETI
+485 
-490 KIPYYEY
+490 
-497 EDLKTLNK
+497 DLKYT
-505 LTDKDNLC
+505 
-513 EFNTLDFVMFM
+513 
-524 GFYLS
+524 
-529 EGSTQHKHQKNF
+529 
-541 NIAITQTKKPLCA
+541 
-554 VIEKILNR
+554 
-562 LGFNYYYNDLTSQY
+562 
-576 IIIHQKS
+576 
-583 LAIYLK
+583 
-589 QFGTASEKFIPDWI
+589 FI
-603 KKLPKEGLELFI
+603 
-615 ASYFN
+615 N
-620 GDGDKKRAK
+620 
-629 TIWTS
+629 
-634 SYKMVQDLA
+634 
-643 YIYTLLGGSPSIH
+643 
-656 VRERFNYSNLNA
+656 
-668 KGKIIKANFP
+668 
-678 SYEIRF
+678 
-684 LEFHTASL
+684 
-692 DNTRKNNCHL
+692 KNNVY
-702 KRKYNGEVY
+702 KAYDYSGEVIGIG
-711 CVSVHGLGI
+711 VNAFSHI
-720 ILTRFKGK
+720 ILTRYHNKPIF
-728 QSWQGNSTRSGNKLT
+728 SGNSTRSGNKLT

-819 NLSDVEAVYDP
+819 NLSDVEPVYDP

-853 SDSKLSS
+853 SESKLSS

-877 EGMRCF
+877 EGM
-883 MGRQVIHTLYGPIA
+883 
-897 IATLCEKRLRIPVLT
+897 K
-912 FDFDR
+912 
-917 REWVYK
+917 
-923 PVTDWFVRR
+923 
-932 AKIEELITVKFST
+932 
-945 NAFRLADSPYR
+945 
-956 IFNASG
+956 
-962 MWVTKNHLVFR
+962 
-973 KDGSK
+973 
-978 VPIGDLR
+978 
-985 PGDNLYTYG
+985 
-994 PQPTKDQLALLYGTL
+994 
-1009 LGDAYAH
+1009 
-1016 ANEDSI
+1016 
-1022 DIVHSAVQRS
+1022 
-1032 YVAWKQKIL
+1032 
-1041 SSLNAKMSDYHR
+1041 
-1053 KPSESSICQAP
+1053 
-1064 IQQVNLSISYPWLA
+1064 
-1078 KKFRRE
+1078 
-1084 CYSSNGRKT
+1084 
-1093 VTKEWLSNLTEL
+1093 
-1105 SVVALFLDDG
+1105 
-1115 SFTAFS
+1115 
-1121 CSSMKFAL
+1121 
-1129 SLYLMAFSREENQ
+1129 
-1142 MIADRI
+1142 
-1148 EELTGIKFSVK
+1148 
-1159 DLKNYSYSEDKHS
+1159 
-1172 SYKPVYKGGKLVAYG
+1172 
-1187 KEDCLKMINLVLK
+1187 
-1200 YCDINDIPKSKRQM
+1200 
-1214 IKFATQYSEEAA
+1214 
-1226 NIERNNR
+1226 
-1233 NKAVL
+1233 
-1238 DIDAPIGL
+1238 
-1246 IPVEIKSIEPYKHD
+1246 
-1260 KPNVEEINVYDF
+1260 
-1272 TVQDTH
+1272 
-1278 SYLAGNVLVSNSKR
+1278 SKR

-1459 TKAIYNAL
+1459 TQAIYNAL

-1687 QTVVD
+1687 QSVVD

-1745 VFVCVRNS
+1745 VFVCLRDS

>member
-115 GVISLDDDDNSADI
+115 GVISLDADDNSADI

-151 YNNFAFNC
+151 YNNFAFNR

-248 TGKDHF
+248 TGKNHF

-297 SSNDVNLGRLSK
+297 SSNDANLGRLSK

-319 QVWDHDTPGV
+319 QVWDHNTPGI

-356 CYHPDTEVFTEDG
+356 CYHPDTEVFTDEG
-369 WKNITDITFKDK
+369 WKNITEVKLGDK
-381 VAALFDR
+381 VVALTTDLS
-388 NQDKFVH
+388 
-395 KNGKFCKD
+395 GK
-403 KQDLYAKFVHPYHV
+403 P
-417 MHYTYS
+417 S
-423 GYMYEVDAPRVA
+423 GYKLSDVIEIHKYKLNNDTLYGYEDEHVA
-435 YSVTPTH
+435 QLVTGNHNCAINCLDKLTYETANLLSYS
-442 RIWCKSRS
+442 S
-450 NKSNDKKWEAKDAQT
+450 KDEQF
-465 IYGMSKMFMVS
+465 ISVS
-476 ADFDLSDRE
+476 PDFDLNNGN
-485 LPETI
+485 
-490 KIPYYEY
+490 
-497 EDLKTLNK
+497 DLKYT
-505 LTDKDNLC
+505 
-513 EFNTLDFVMFM
+513 
-524 GFYLS
+524 
-529 EGSTQHKHQKNF
+529 
-541 NIAITQTKKPLCA
+541 
-554 VIEKILNR
+554 
-562 LGFNYYYNDLTSQY
+562 
-576 IIIHQKS
+576 
-583 LAIYLK
+583 
-589 QFGTASEKFIPDWI
+589 FI
-603 KKLPKEGLELFI
+603 
-615 ASYFN
+615 N
-620 GDGDKKRAK
+620 
-629 TIWTS
+629 
-634 SYKMVQDLA
+634 
-643 YIYTLLGGSPSIH
+643 
-656 VRERFNYSNLNA
+656 
-668 KGKIIKANFP
+668 
-678 SYEIRF
+678 
-684 LEFHTASL
+684 
-692 DNTRKNNCHL
+692 KNNVYKAHD
-702 KRKYNGEVY
+702 YSGEVIGIG
-711 CVSVHGLGI
+711 VNAFSHI
-720 ILTRFKGK
+720 ILTRYHNKPIF
-728 QSWQGNSTRSGNKLT
+728 SGNSTRSGNKLT

-780 YEAMLGKVAEK
+780 YEAMLGKVVEK

-796 KLPTFNKNSEKWYD
+796 KLPTFNKDSEKWYD

-819 NLSDVEAVYDP
+819 NLSDVEPVYDP

-877 EGMRCF
+877 EGM
-883 MGRQVIHTLYGPIA
+883 
-897 IATLCEKRLRIPVLT
+897 
-912 FDFDR
+912 
-917 REWVYK
+917 
-923 PVTDWFVRR
+923 
-932 AKIEELITVKFST
+932 
-945 NAFRLADSPYR
+945 
-956 IFNASG
+956 
-962 MWVTKNHLVFR
+962 
-973 KDGSK
+973 
-978 VPIGDLR
+978 
-985 PGDNLYTYG
+985 
-994 PQPTKDQLALLYGTL
+994 
-1009 LGDAYAH
+1009 
-1016 ANEDSI
+1016 
-1022 DIVHSAVQRS
+1022 
-1032 YVAWKQKIL
+1032 
-1041 SSLNAKMSDYHR
+1041 
-1053 KPSESSICQAP
+1053 
-1064 IQQVNLSISYPWLA
+1064 
-1078 KKFRRE
+1078 
-1084 CYSSNGRKT
+1084 
-1093 VTKEWLSNLTEL
+1093 
-1105 SVVALFLDDG
+1105 
-1115 SFTAFS
+1115 
-1121 CSSMKFAL
+1121 
-1129 SLYLMAFSREENQ
+1129 
-1142 MIADRI
+1142 
-1148 EELTGIKFSVK
+1148 
-1159 DLKNYSYSEDKHS
+1159 
-1172 SYKPVYKGGKLVAYG
+1172 
-1187 KEDCLKMINLVLK
+1187 
-1200 YCDINDIPKSKRQM
+1200 KSKRQSSLE
-1214 IKFATQYSEEAA
+1214 Q
-1226 NIERNNR
+1226 N
-1233 NKAVL
+1233 
-1238 DIDAPIGL
+1238 GL
-1246 IPVEIKSIEPYKHD
+1246 
-1260 KPNVEEINVYDF
+1260 
-1272 TVQDTH
+1272 
-1278 SYLAGNVLVSNSKR
+1278 
-1292 HSNLESN
+1292 
-1299 AILSS
+1299 LSS

-1390 IDFKNMKPIS
+1390 IDFKKMKPIS

-1614 WNRNV
+1614 WNRNI

-1687 QTVVD
+1687 QAVVD

-1703 AWHKFN
+1703 AWFKMG

-1745 VFVCVRNS
+1745 VFVCIRNS

>member
-115 GVISLDDDDNSADI
+115 GVISLDEDDNSADI

-151 YNNFAFNC
+151 YNNFAFNR

-271 DNGVIKAGTVVNP
+271 DNGVIKVGASVNP

-297 SSNDVNLGRLSK
+297 SSNDANLGRLSK

-319 QVWDHDTPGV
+319 QVWDHNTPGI

-356 CYHPDTEVFTEDG
+356 
-369 WKNITDITFKDK
+369 
-381 VAALFDR
+381 
-388 NQDKFVH
+388 
-395 KNGKFCKD
+395 
-403 KQDLYAKFVHPYHV
+403 
-417 MHYTYS
+417 
-423 GYMYEVDAPRVA
+423 
-435 YSVTPTH
+435 
-442 RIWCKSRS
+442 
-450 NKSNDKKWEAKDAQT
+450 
-465 IYGMSKMFMVS
+465 
-476 ADFDLSDRE
+476 
-485 LPETI
+485 
-490 KIPYYEY
+490 
-497 EDLKTLNK
+497 
-505 LTDKDNLC
+505 
-513 EFNTLDFVMFM
+513 
-524 GFYLS
+524 
-529 EGSTQHKHQKNF
+529 
-541 NIAITQTKKPLCA
+541 
-554 VIEKILNR
+554 
-562 LGFNYYYNDLTSQY
+562 
-576 IIIHQKS
+576 
-583 LAIYLK
+583 
-589 QFGTASEKFIPDWI
+589 
-603 KKLPKEGLELFI
+603 
-615 ASYFN
+615 
-620 GDGDKKRAK
+620 
-629 TIWTS
+629 
-634 SYKMVQDLA
+634 
-643 YIYTLLGGSPSIH
+643 
-656 VRERFNYSNLNA
+656 
-668 KGKIIKANFP
+668 
-678 SYEIRF
+678 
-684 LEFHTASL
+684 
-692 DNTRKNNCHL
+692 
-702 KRKYNGEVY
+702 
-711 CVSVHGLGI
+711 
-720 ILTRFKGK
+720 
-728 QSWQGNSTRSGNKLT
+728 STRSGNKLT

-796 KLPTFNKNSEKWYD
+796 KLPTFNKDSEKWYD

-819 NLSDVEAVYDP
+819 NLSDVETVYDP
-830 VIDRDLDQPIAVGNA
+830 VIDRDLDQSIAVGNA

-877 EGMRCF
+877 EGM
-883 MGRQVIHTLYGPIA
+883 
-897 IATLCEKRLRIPVLT
+897 K
-912 FDFDR
+912 
-917 REWVYK
+917 
-923 PVTDWFVRR
+923 
-932 AKIEELITVKFST
+932 
-945 NAFRLADSPYR
+945 
-956 IFNASG
+956 
-962 MWVTKNHLVFR
+962 
-973 KDGSK
+973 
-978 VPIGDLR
+978 
-985 PGDNLYTYG
+985 
-994 PQPTKDQLALLYGTL
+994 
-1009 LGDAYAH
+1009 
-1016 ANEDSI
+1016 
-1022 DIVHSAVQRS
+1022 
-1032 YVAWKQKIL
+1032 
-1041 SSLNAKMSDYHR
+1041 
-1053 KPSESSICQAP
+1053 
-1064 IQQVNLSISYPWLA
+1064 
-1078 KKFRRE
+1078 
-1084 CYSSNGRKT
+1084 
-1093 VTKEWLSNLTEL
+1093 
-1105 SVVALFLDDG
+1105 
-1115 SFTAFS
+1115 
-1121 CSSMKFAL
+1121 
-1129 SLYLMAFSREENQ
+1129 
-1142 MIADRI
+1142 
-1148 EELTGIKFSVK
+1148 
-1159 DLKNYSYSEDKHS
+1159 
-1172 SYKPVYKGGKLVAYG
+1172 
-1187 KEDCLKMINLVLK
+1187 
-1200 YCDINDIPKSKRQM
+1200 
-1214 IKFATQYSEEAA
+1214 
-1226 NIERNNR
+1226 
-1233 NKAVL
+1233 
-1238 DIDAPIGL
+1238 
-1246 IPVEIKSIEPYKHD
+1246 
-1260 KPNVEEINVYDF
+1260 
-1272 TVQDTH
+1272 
-1278 SYLAGNVLVSNSKR
+1278 SKR

-1304 GAYNVI
+1304 GAYNII

-1522 PPKFRPYSVMGKDTF
+1522 PPKFRPYSIMGKDTF

-1667 SPKDALQNIKDQ
+1667 SPKDALQNIKDH

-1687 QTVVD
+1687 QAVVD

-1703 AWHKFN
+1703 AWFKMG

-1745 VFVCVRNS
+1745 VFVCLRDS

>member
-115 GVISLDDDDNSADI
+115 GVISLDEDDNSADI

-151 YNNFAFNC
+151 YNNFAFNR

-284 GDPLIVSTRSRVV
+284 GDPLIVSTRSRIV
-297 SSNDVNLGRLSK
+297 SSNDANLGRLSK

-319 QVWDHDTPGV
+319 QVWDHNTPGI

-369 WKNITDITFKDK
+369 WKNITDIKLGDRVVALTTDLSGKPSGHKLSDVIEIHKYKLNNDTLYGYEDEHVAQLVTGNHNCAINCLDKLTYETANLLSYSSKDEQ
-381 VAALFDR
+381 FI
-388 NQDKFVH
+388 
-395 KNGKFCKD
+395 
-403 KQDLYAKFVHPYHV
+403 
-417 MHYTYS
+417 
-423 GYMYEVDAPRVA
+423 
-435 YSVTPTH
+435 SVSP
-442 RIWCKSRS
+442 
-450 NKSNDKKWEAKDAQT
+450 
-465 IYGMSKMFMVS
+465 
-476 ADFDLSDRE
+476 DFDLNNGN
-485 LPETI
+485 
-490 KIPYYEY
+490 
-497 EDLKTLNK
+497 DLKYT
-505 LTDKDNLC
+505 
-513 EFNTLDFVMFM
+513 
-524 GFYLS
+524 
-529 EGSTQHKHQKNF
+529 
-541 NIAITQTKKPLCA
+541 
-554 VIEKILNR
+554 
-562 LGFNYYYNDLTSQY
+562 
-576 IIIHQKS
+576 
-583 LAIYLK
+583 
-589 QFGTASEKFIPDWI
+589 FI
-603 KKLPKEGLELFI
+603 
-615 ASYFN
+615 N
-620 GDGDKKRAK
+620 
-629 TIWTS
+629 
-634 SYKMVQDLA
+634 
-643 YIYTLLGGSPSIH
+643 
-656 VRERFNYSNLNA
+656 
-668 KGKIIKANFP
+668 
-678 SYEIRF
+678 
-684 LEFHTASL
+684 
-692 DNTRKNNCHL
+692 KNNVY
-702 KRKYNGEVY
+702 KAYDYSGEVIGIG
-711 CVSVHGLGI
+711 VNAFSHI
-720 ILTRFKGK
+720 ILTRYHNKPIF
-728 QSWQGNSTRSGNKLT
+728 SGNSSRSGNKLT

-819 NLSDVEAVYDP
+819 NLSDVEPVYDP

-877 EGMRCF
+877 TGM
-883 MGRQVIHTLYGPIA
+883 
-897 IATLCEKRLRIPVLT
+897 K
-912 FDFDR
+912 
-917 REWVYK
+917 
-923 PVTDWFVRR
+923 
-932 AKIEELITVKFST
+932 
-945 NAFRLADSPYR
+945 
-956 IFNASG
+956 
-962 MWVTKNHLVFR
+962 
-973 KDGSK
+973 
-978 VPIGDLR
+978 
-985 PGDNLYTYG
+985 
-994 PQPTKDQLALLYGTL
+994 
-1009 LGDAYAH
+1009 
-1016 ANEDSI
+1016 
-1022 DIVHSAVQRS
+1022 
-1032 YVAWKQKIL
+1032 
-1041 SSLNAKMSDYHR
+1041 
-1053 KPSESSICQAP
+1053 
-1064 IQQVNLSISYPWLA
+1064 
-1078 KKFRRE
+1078 
-1084 CYSSNGRKT
+1084 
-1093 VTKEWLSNLTEL
+1093 
-1105 SVVALFLDDG
+1105 
-1115 SFTAFS
+1115 
-1121 CSSMKFAL
+1121 
-1129 SLYLMAFSREENQ
+1129 
-1142 MIADRI
+1142 
-1148 EELTGIKFSVK
+1148 
-1159 DLKNYSYSEDKHS
+1159 
-1172 SYKPVYKGGKLVAYG
+1172 
-1187 KEDCLKMINLVLK
+1187 
-1200 YCDINDIPKSKRQM
+1200 
-1214 IKFATQYSEEAA
+1214 
-1226 NIERNNR
+1226 
-1233 NKAVL
+1233 
-1238 DIDAPIGL
+1238 
-1246 IPVEIKSIEPYKHD
+1246 
-1260 KPNVEEINVYDF
+1260 
-1272 TVQDTH
+1272 
-1278 SYLAGNVLVSNSKR
+1278 SKR

-1687 QTVVD
+1687 QSVVD

-1724 LPPVVSSGLGADF
+1724 LPPVVSTGLGADF

-1745 VFVCVRNS
+1745 VFVCLRDS

>member
-8 DLSASNNPKELM
+8 DLNASNNPKELM

-115 GVISLDDDDNSADI
+115 GVISLDEDDNSADI

-151 YNNFAFNC
+151 YNNFAFNR

-297 SSNDVNLGRLSK
+297 SSNDANLGRLSK

-319 QVWDHDTPGV
+319 QVWDHNTPGI

-369 WKNITDITFKDK
+369 WKNITEVTFKDK

-403 KQDLYAKFVHPYHV
+403 KQDLYAKFVYPYHL

-423 GYMYEVDAPRVA
+423 GDLYEVDAPRVA

-442 RIWCKSRS
+442 RIWCKSRN
-450 NKSNDKKWEAKDAQT
+450 NKSNDNKWEAKDAHT

-497 EDLKTLNK
+497 EDSKTLNK

-513 EFNTLDFVMFM
+513 EFNTLDFAMFM
-524 GFYLS
+524 AFYLS

-684 LEFHTASL
+684 LEFRIAALH
-692 DNTRKNNCHL
+692 NNRENNCHL
-702 KRKYNGEVY
+702 KRKYDGEVY

-728 QSWQGNSTRSGNKLT
+728 QSWQGNSSRSGNKLT

-796 KLPTFNKNSEKWYD
+796 KLPTFNKDSEKWYD

-819 NLSDVEAVYDP
+819 NLSDVEPVYDP

-877 EGMRCF
+877 EGM
-883 MGRQVIHTLYGPIA
+883 
-897 IATLCEKRLRIPVLT
+897 
-912 FDFDR
+912 
-917 REWVYK
+917 
-923 PVTDWFVRR
+923 
-932 AKIEELITVKFST
+932 
-945 NAFRLADSPYR
+945 
-956 IFNASG
+956 
-962 MWVTKNHLVFR
+962 
-973 KDGSK
+973 
-978 VPIGDLR
+978 
-985 PGDNLYTYG
+985 
-994 PQPTKDQLALLYGTL
+994 
-1009 LGDAYAH
+1009 
-1016 ANEDSI
+1016 
-1022 DIVHSAVQRS
+1022 
-1032 YVAWKQKIL
+1032 
-1041 SSLNAKMSDYHR
+1041 
-1053 KPSESSICQAP
+1053 
-1064 IQQVNLSISYPWLA
+1064 
-1078 KKFRRE
+1078 
-1084 CYSSNGRKT
+1084 
-1093 VTKEWLSNLTEL
+1093 
-1105 SVVALFLDDG
+1105 
-1115 SFTAFS
+1115 
-1121 CSSMKFAL
+1121 
-1129 SLYLMAFSREENQ
+1129 MA
-1142 MIADRI
+1142 
-1148 EELTGIKFSVK
+1148 
-1159 DLKNYSYSEDKHS
+1159 
-1172 SYKPVYKGGKLVAYG
+1172 
-1187 KEDCLKMINLVLK
+1187 
-1200 YCDINDIPKSKRQM
+1200 
-1214 IKFATQYSEEAA
+1214 
-1226 NIERNNR
+1226 
-1233 NKAVL
+1233 
-1238 DIDAPIGL
+1238 
-1246 IPVEIKSIEPYKHD
+1246 
-1260 KPNVEEINVYDF
+1260 
-1272 TVQDTH
+1272 
-1278 SYLAGNVLVSNSKR
+1278 KR

-1459 TKAIYNAL
+1459 TQAIYNAL

-1522 PPKFRPYSVMGKDTF
+1522 PPKFRPYSIMGKDTF

-1560 QELGPDEAD
+1560 QELGPDEAN

-1687 QTVVD
+1687 QAVVD

-1703 AWHKFN
+1703 AWFKMG

-1745 VFVCVRNS
+1745 VFVCLRDS

>member
-8 DLSASNNPKELM
+8 DLNASNNPKELM

-115 GVISLDDDDNSADI
+115 GVISLDEDDNSADI

-151 YNNFAFNC
+151 YNNFAFNR

-297 SSNDVNLGRLSK
+297 SSNDANLGRLSK

-319 QVWDHDTPGV
+319 QVWDHNTPGI

-369 WKNITDITFKDK
+369 WKNITDIKLGDRVVALTTDLSGKPSGHKLSDVIEIHKYKLNNDTLYGYEDEHVAQLVTGNHNCAINCLDKLTYETANLLSYSSKDEQ
-381 VAALFDR
+381 FI
-388 NQDKFVH
+388 
-395 KNGKFCKD
+395 
-403 KQDLYAKFVHPYHV
+403 
-417 MHYTYS
+417 
-423 GYMYEVDAPRVA
+423 
-435 YSVTPTH
+435 SVSP
-442 RIWCKSRS
+442 
-450 NKSNDKKWEAKDAQT
+450 
-465 IYGMSKMFMVS
+465 
-476 ADFDLSDRE
+476 DFDLNNGN
-485 LPETI
+485 
-490 KIPYYEY
+490 
-497 EDLKTLNK
+497 DLKYT
-505 LTDKDNLC
+505 
-513 EFNTLDFVMFM
+513 
-524 GFYLS
+524 
-529 EGSTQHKHQKNF
+529 
-541 NIAITQTKKPLCA
+541 
-554 VIEKILNR
+554 
-562 LGFNYYYNDLTSQY
+562 
-576 IIIHQKS
+576 
-583 LAIYLK
+583 
-589 QFGTASEKFIPDWI
+589 FI
-603 KKLPKEGLELFI
+603 
-615 ASYFN
+615 N
-620 GDGDKKRAK
+620 
-629 TIWTS
+629 
-634 SYKMVQDLA
+634 
-643 YIYTLLGGSPSIH
+643 
-656 VRERFNYSNLNA
+656 
-668 KGKIIKANFP
+668 
-678 SYEIRF
+678 
-684 LEFHTASL
+684 
-692 DNTRKNNCHL
+692 KNNVYKAHD
-702 KRKYNGEVY
+702 YSGEVIGIG
-711 CVSVHGLGI
+711 VNAFSHI
-720 ILTRFKGK
+720 ILTRYHNKPIF
-728 QSWQGNSTRSGNKLT
+728 SGNSSRSGNKLT

-819 NLSDVEAVYDP
+819 NLSDVETVYDP

-877 EGMRCF
+877 EGM
-883 MGRQVIHTLYGPIA
+883 
-897 IATLCEKRLRIPVLT
+897 K
-912 FDFDR
+912 
-917 REWVYK
+917 
-923 PVTDWFVRR
+923 
-932 AKIEELITVKFST
+932 
-945 NAFRLADSPYR
+945 
-956 IFNASG
+956 
-962 MWVTKNHLVFR
+962 
-973 KDGSK
+973 
-978 VPIGDLR
+978 
-985 PGDNLYTYG
+985 
-994 PQPTKDQLALLYGTL
+994 
-1009 LGDAYAH
+1009 
-1016 ANEDSI
+1016 
-1022 DIVHSAVQRS
+1022 
-1032 YVAWKQKIL
+1032 
-1041 SSLNAKMSDYHR
+1041 
-1053 KPSESSICQAP
+1053 
-1064 IQQVNLSISYPWLA
+1064 
-1078 KKFRRE
+1078 
-1084 CYSSNGRKT
+1084 
-1093 VTKEWLSNLTEL
+1093 
-1105 SVVALFLDDG
+1105 
-1115 SFTAFS
+1115 
-1121 CSSMKFAL
+1121 
-1129 SLYLMAFSREENQ
+1129 
-1142 MIADRI
+1142 
-1148 EELTGIKFSVK
+1148 
-1159 DLKNYSYSEDKHS
+1159 
-1172 SYKPVYKGGKLVAYG
+1172 
-1187 KEDCLKMINLVLK
+1187 
-1200 YCDINDIPKSKRQM
+1200 
-1214 IKFATQYSEEAA
+1214 
-1226 NIERNNR
+1226 
-1233 NKAVL
+1233 
-1238 DIDAPIGL
+1238 
-1246 IPVEIKSIEPYKHD
+1246 
-1260 KPNVEEINVYDF
+1260 
-1272 TVQDTH
+1272 
-1278 SYLAGNVLVSNSKR
+1278 SKR

-1667 SPKDALQNIKDQ
+1667 SPKEALQNIKDQ

-1687 QTVVD
+1687 QAVVD

-1703 AWHKFN
+1703 SWHKFN

-1745 VFVCVRNS
+1745 VFVCLRDS

>member
-115 GVISLDDDDNSADI
+115 GVISLDEDDNSADI

-151 YNNFAFNC
+151 YNNFAFNR

-297 SSNDVNLGRLSK
+297 SSNDANLGRLSK

-369 WKNITDITFKDK
+369 WKNITDIKLGDK
-381 VAALFDR
+381 VVALTTDLS
-388 NQDKFVH
+388 
-395 KNGKFCKD
+395 GK
-403 KQDLYAKFVHPYHV
+403 P
-417 MHYTYS
+417 S
-423 GYMYEVDAPRVA
+423 GYKLSDVIEIHKYKLNNDTLYGYEDEHVA
-435 YSVTPTH
+435 QLVTGNHNCAINCLDKLTYETANLLSYS
-442 RIWCKSRS
+442 S
-450 NKSNDKKWEAKDAQT
+450 KDEQF
-465 IYGMSKMFMVS
+465 ISVS
-476 ADFDLSDRE
+476 PAFDLDNGN
-485 LPETI
+485 
-490 KIPYYEY
+490 
-497 EDLKTLNK
+497 DLKYT
-505 LTDKDNLC
+505 
-513 EFNTLDFVMFM
+513 
-524 GFYLS
+524 
-529 EGSTQHKHQKNF
+529 
-541 NIAITQTKKPLCA
+541 
-554 VIEKILNR
+554 
-562 LGFNYYYNDLTSQY
+562 
-576 IIIHQKS
+576 
-583 LAIYLK
+583 
-589 QFGTASEKFIPDWI
+589 FI
-603 KKLPKEGLELFI
+603 
-615 ASYFN
+615 N
-620 GDGDKKRAK
+620 
-629 TIWTS
+629 
-634 SYKMVQDLA
+634 
-643 YIYTLLGGSPSIH
+643 
-656 VRERFNYSNLNA
+656 
-668 KGKIIKANFP
+668 
-678 SYEIRF
+678 
-684 LEFHTASL
+684 
-692 DNTRKNNCHL
+692 KNNVYKAYDYC
-702 KRKYNGEVY
+702 GEVIGIG
-711 CVSVHGLGI
+711 VNAFSHI
-720 ILTRFKGK
+720 ILTRYHNKPIF
-728 QSWQGNSTRSGNKLT
+728 SGNSTRSGNKLT

-796 KLPTFNKNSEKWYD
+796 KLPTFNKDSEKWYD

-819 NLSDVEAVYDP
+819 NLSDVETVYDP

-877 EGMRCF
+877 EGM
-883 MGRQVIHTLYGPIA
+883 
-897 IATLCEKRLRIPVLT
+897 K
-912 FDFDR
+912 
-917 REWVYK
+917 
-923 PVTDWFVRR
+923 
-932 AKIEELITVKFST
+932 
-945 NAFRLADSPYR
+945 
-956 IFNASG
+956 
-962 MWVTKNHLVFR
+962 
-973 KDGSK
+973 
-978 VPIGDLR
+978 
-985 PGDNLYTYG
+985 
-994 PQPTKDQLALLYGTL
+994 
-1009 LGDAYAH
+1009 
-1016 ANEDSI
+1016 
-1022 DIVHSAVQRS
+1022 
-1032 YVAWKQKIL
+1032 
-1041 SSLNAKMSDYHR
+1041 
-1053 KPSESSICQAP
+1053 
-1064 IQQVNLSISYPWLA
+1064 
-1078 KKFRRE
+1078 
-1084 CYSSNGRKT
+1084 
-1093 VTKEWLSNLTEL
+1093 
-1105 SVVALFLDDG
+1105 
-1115 SFTAFS
+1115 
-1121 CSSMKFAL
+1121 
-1129 SLYLMAFSREENQ
+1129 
-1142 MIADRI
+1142 
-1148 EELTGIKFSVK
+1148 
-1159 DLKNYSYSEDKHS
+1159 
-1172 SYKPVYKGGKLVAYG
+1172 
-1187 KEDCLKMINLVLK
+1187 
-1200 YCDINDIPKSKRQM
+1200 
-1214 IKFATQYSEEAA
+1214 
-1226 NIERNNR
+1226 
-1233 NKAVL
+1233 
-1238 DIDAPIGL
+1238 
-1246 IPVEIKSIEPYKHD
+1246 
-1260 KPNVEEINVYDF
+1260 
-1272 TVQDTH
+1272 
-1278 SYLAGNVLVSNSKR
+1278 SKR

-1304 GAYNVI
+1304 GAYNII

-1459 TKAIYNAL
+1459 TQAIYNAL

-1687 QTVVD
+1687 QAVVD

-1703 AWHKFN
+1703 AWFKMG

-1745 VFVCVRNS
+1745 VFVCLRDS

>member
-115 GVISLDDDDNSADI
+115 GVISLDEDDNSADI

-151 YNNFAFNC
+151 YNNFAFNR

-235 YQYSEANDSKDIK
+235 YQYSEANDSKDVK

-297 SSNDVNLGRLSK
+297 SSNDANLGRLSK

-319 QVWDHDTPGV
+319 QVWDHNTPGI

-369 WKNITDITFKDK
+369 WKNITDIKLGDK
-381 VAALFDR
+381 VVALTTDLS
-388 NQDKFVH
+388 
-395 KNGKFCKD
+395 GK
-403 KQDLYAKFVHPYHV
+403 P
-417 MHYTYS
+417 S
-423 GYMYEVDAPRVA
+423 GYKLSDLIEIHKYKLNNDTLYGYEDEHVA
-435 YSVTPTH
+435 QLVTGNHNCAINCLDKLTYETANLLSYS
-442 RIWCKSRS
+442 S
-450 NKSNDKKWEAKDAQT
+450 KDEQF
-465 IYGMSKMFMVS
+465 ISVS
-476 ADFDLSDRE
+476 PDFDLNNGN
-485 LPETI
+485 
-490 KIPYYEY
+490 
-497 EDLKTLNK
+497 DLKYT
-505 LTDKDNLC
+505 
-513 EFNTLDFVMFM
+513 
-524 GFYLS
+524 
-529 EGSTQHKHQKNF
+529 
-541 NIAITQTKKPLCA
+541 
-554 VIEKILNR
+554 
-562 LGFNYYYNDLTSQY
+562 
-576 IIIHQKS
+576 
-583 LAIYLK
+583 
-589 QFGTASEKFIPDWI
+589 FI
-603 KKLPKEGLELFI
+603 
-615 ASYFN
+615 N
-620 GDGDKKRAK
+620 
-629 TIWTS
+629 
-634 SYKMVQDLA
+634 
-643 YIYTLLGGSPSIH
+643 
-656 VRERFNYSNLNA
+656 
-668 KGKIIKANFP
+668 
-678 SYEIRF
+678 
-684 LEFHTASL
+684 
-692 DNTRKNNCHL
+692 KNNVYKAHD
-702 KRKYNGEVY
+702 YSGEVIGIG
-711 CVSVHGLGI
+711 VNAFSHI
-720 ILTRFKGK
+720 ILTRYHNKPIF
-728 QSWQGNSTRSGNKLT
+728 SGNSTRSGNKLT

-819 NLSDVEAVYDP
+819 NLSDVETVYDP

-877 EGMRCF
+877 TGM
-883 MGRQVIHTLYGPIA
+883 MAKRQ
-897 IATLCEKRLRIPVLT
+897 
-912 FDFDR
+912 
-917 REWVYK
+917 
-923 PVTDWFVRR
+923 
-932 AKIEELITVKFST
+932 
-945 NAFRLADSPYR
+945 
-956 IFNASG
+956 
-962 MWVTKNHLVFR
+962 
-973 KDGSK
+973 
-978 VPIGDLR
+978 
-985 PGDNLYTYG
+985 
-994 PQPTKDQLALLYGTL
+994 
-1009 LGDAYAH
+1009 
-1016 ANEDSI
+1016 
-1022 DIVHSAVQRS
+1022 
-1032 YVAWKQKIL
+1032 
-1041 SSLNAKMSDYHR
+1041 SSLEN
-1053 KPSESSICQAP
+1053 
-1064 IQQVNLSISYPWLA
+1064 
-1078 KKFRRE
+1078 
-1084 CYSSNGRKT
+1084 NG
-1093 VTKEWLSNLTEL
+1093 L
-1105 SVVALFLDDG
+1105 
-1115 SFTAFS
+1115 
-1121 CSSMKFAL
+1121 
-1129 SLYLMAFSREENQ
+1129 
-1142 MIADRI
+1142 
-1148 EELTGIKFSVK
+1148 
-1159 DLKNYSYSEDKHS
+1159 
-1172 SYKPVYKGGKLVAYG
+1172 
-1187 KEDCLKMINLVLK
+1187 
-1200 YCDINDIPKSKRQM
+1200 
-1214 IKFATQYSEEAA
+1214 
-1226 NIERNNR
+1226 
-1233 NKAVL
+1233 
-1238 DIDAPIGL
+1238 
-1246 IPVEIKSIEPYKHD
+1246 
-1260 KPNVEEINVYDF
+1260 
-1272 TVQDTH
+1272 
-1278 SYLAGNVLVSNSKR
+1278 
-1292 HSNLESN
+1292 
-1299 AILSS
+1299 LSS

-1310 KDAIHLRGQRNDD
+1310 KDALHLRGQRNDD

-1414 GKITLDRPY
+1414 GKITLDRSY

-1687 QTVVD
+1687 QAVVD

-1703 AWHKFN
+1703 AWFKMG

-1745 VFVCVRNS
+1745 VFVCIRDS

>member
-33 VITEEPDD
+33 IITEEPDD
-41 IEKVRYEFVSP
+41 LEKVRYEFVSP

-151 YNNFAFNC
+151 YNNFAFNR

-174 ISRDK
+174 IIRDK

-248 TGKDHF
+248 TGKNHF

-297 SSNDVNLGRLSK
+297 SSNDANLGRLSK

-319 QVWDHDTPGV
+319 QVWDHNTPGI

-356 CYHPDTEVFTEDG
+356 CYHPDTDILTSEG
-369 WKNITDITFKDK
+369 WKNINNVKLGDRVASLIVAPDLKDIRWDWHDVTEI
-381 VAALFDR
+381 
-388 NQDKFVH
+388 H
-395 KNGKFCKD
+395 KYMLLGE
-403 KQDLYAKFVHPYHV
+403 DLY
-417 MHYTYS
+417 
-423 GYMYEVDAPRVA
+423 G
-435 YSVTPTH
+435 
-442 RIWCKSRS
+442 
-450 NKSNDKKWEAKDAQT
+450 
-465 IYGMSKMFMVS
+465 
-476 ADFDLSDRE
+476 
-485 LPETI
+485 
-490 KIPYYEY
+490 Y
-497 EDLKTLNK
+497 EDDNVAQLVTSNHRCPIIDTGEVHILPAAMLTLCS
-505 LTDKDNLC
+505 DNQ
-513 EFNTLDFVMFM
+513 FISINSKIN
-524 GFYLS
+524 S
-529 EGSTQHKHQKNF
+529 E
-541 NIAITQTKKPLCA
+541 
-554 VIEKILNR
+554 
-562 LGFNYYYNDLTSQY
+562 D
-576 IIIHQKS
+576 
-583 LAIYLK
+583 
-589 QFGTASEKFIPDWI
+589 
-603 KKLPKEGLELFI
+603 
-615 ASYFN
+615 
-620 GDGDKKRAK
+620 
-629 TIWTS
+629 
-634 SYKMVQDLA
+634 
-643 YIYTLLGGSPSIH
+643 TLLNS
-656 VRERFNYSNLNA
+656 
-668 KGKIIKANFP
+668 KGKDVFFTK
-678 SYEIRF
+678 
-684 LEFHTASL
+684 L
-692 DNTRKNNCHL
+692 DTEKCFTLKN
-702 KRKYNGEVY
+702 Y
-711 CVSVHGLGI
+711 HGPVVCIGVNSRYHI
-720 ILTRFKGK
+720 ILTRYHNKPIF
-728 QSWQGNSTRSGNKLT
+728 SGNSSRSGNKLT

-819 NLSDVEAVYDP
+819 NLSDVETVYDP

-1041 SSLNAKMSDYHR
+1041 SSLNAKMTDYHR

-1093 VTKEWLSNLTEL
+1093 VTKEWLNNLTEL

-1459 TKAIYNAL
+1459 TQAIYNAL

-1522 PPKFRPYSVMGKDTF
+1522 PPKFRPYSIMGKDTF

-1560 QELGPDEAD
+1560 QELGPDEAN

-1667 SPKDALQNIKDQ
+1667 SPKEALQNIKDQ

-1703 AWHKFN
+1703 AWFKMG

-1745 VFVCVRNS
+1745 VFVCLRDS

>member
-8 DLSASNNPKELM
+8 DLNASNNPKELM

-151 YNNFAFNC
+151 YNNFAFNR

-165 YPLVKAGDK
+165 YPLIKAGDK

-266 MDKID
+266 TDKID

-297 SSNDVNLGRLSK
+297 SSNDANLGRLSK

-356 CYHPDTEVFTEDG
+356 CYHPDTEVFTDEG
-369 WKNITDITFKDK
+369 WKNINNVKLGDRVASLIVTSDLKDIRWDWHDVTEIHKYMLLGEDLYGYEDDN
-381 VAALFDR
+381 VAQLVTSNHRCPIIDTGEVHILPAAMLTLCAD
-388 NQDKFVH
+388 NQFISINSKINGEINGEDTLLNS
-395 KNGKFCKD
+395 NGKDVFFTKLDTEKCFTLKN
-403 KQDLYAKFVHPYHV
+403 YHGPV
-417 MHYTYS
+417 ICI
-423 GYMYEVDAPRVA
+423 GVN
-435 YSVTPTH
+435 
-442 RIWCKSRS
+442 SR
-450 NKSNDKKWEAKDAQT
+450 
-465 IYGMSKMFMVS
+465 Y
-476 ADFDLSDRE
+476 
-485 LPETI
+485 
-490 KIPYYEY
+490 
-497 EDLKTLNK
+497 
-505 LTDKDNLC
+505 
-513 EFNTLDFVMFM
+513 
-524 GFYLS
+524 
-529 EGSTQHKHQKNF
+529 H
-541 NIAITQTKKPLCA
+541 
-554 VIEKILNR
+554 
-562 LGFNYYYNDLTSQY
+562 
-576 IIIHQKS
+576 
-583 LAIYLK
+583 
-589 QFGTASEKFIPDWI
+589 
-603 KKLPKEGLELFI
+603 
-615 ASYFN
+615 
-620 GDGDKKRAK
+620 
-629 TIWTS
+629 
-634 SYKMVQDLA
+634 
-643 YIYTLLGGSPSIH
+643 
-656 VRERFNYSNLNA
+656 
-668 KGKIIKANFP
+668 
-678 SYEIRF
+678 
-684 LEFHTASL
+684 
-692 DNTRKNNCHL
+692 
-702 KRKYNGEVY
+702 
-711 CVSVHGLGI
+711 I
-720 ILTRFKGK
+720 ILTRYHNKPIF
-728 QSWQGNSTRSGNKLT
+728 SGNSTRSGNKLT

-796 KLPTFNKNSEKWYD
+796 KLPTFNKDSEKWYD

-819 NLSDVEAVYDP
+819 NLSDVEPVYDP

-877 EGMRCF
+877 EGM
-883 MGRQVIHTLYGPIA
+883 
-897 IATLCEKRLRIPVLT
+897 
-912 FDFDR
+912 
-917 REWVYK
+917 
-923 PVTDWFVRR
+923 
-932 AKIEELITVKFST
+932 
-945 NAFRLADSPYR
+945 
-956 IFNASG
+956 
-962 MWVTKNHLVFR
+962 
-973 KDGSK
+973 
-978 VPIGDLR
+978 
-985 PGDNLYTYG
+985 
-994 PQPTKDQLALLYGTL
+994 
-1009 LGDAYAH
+1009 
-1016 ANEDSI
+1016 
-1022 DIVHSAVQRS
+1022 
-1032 YVAWKQKIL
+1032 
-1041 SSLNAKMSDYHR
+1041 
-1053 KPSESSICQAP
+1053 
-1064 IQQVNLSISYPWLA
+1064 
-1078 KKFRRE
+1078 
-1084 CYSSNGRKT
+1084 
-1093 VTKEWLSNLTEL
+1093 
-1105 SVVALFLDDG
+1105 
-1115 SFTAFS
+1115 
-1121 CSSMKFAL
+1121 
-1129 SLYLMAFSREENQ
+1129 MA
-1142 MIADRI
+1142 
-1148 EELTGIKFSVK
+1148 
-1159 DLKNYSYSEDKHS
+1159 
-1172 SYKPVYKGGKLVAYG
+1172 
-1187 KEDCLKMINLVLK
+1187 
-1200 YCDINDIPKSKRQM
+1200 
-1214 IKFATQYSEEAA
+1214 
-1226 NIERNNR
+1226 
-1233 NKAVL
+1233 
-1238 DIDAPIGL
+1238 
-1246 IPVEIKSIEPYKHD
+1246 
-1260 KPNVEEINVYDF
+1260 
-1272 TVQDTH
+1272 
-1278 SYLAGNVLVSNSKR
+1278 KR

-1459 TKAIYNAL
+1459 TQAIYNAL

-1522 PPKFRPYSVMGKDTF
+1522 PPKFRPYSIMGKDTF

-1560 QELGPDEAD
+1560 QELGPDEAN

-1687 QTVVD
+1687 QAVVD

-1703 AWHKFN
+1703 AWFKMG

-1745 VFVCVRNS
+1745 VFVCLRDS

>member
-151 YNNFAFNC
+151 YNNFAFNR

-248 TGKDHF
+248 TGKNHF

-284 GDPLIVSTRSRVV
+284 GDPLIVSTRSRIV
-297 SSNDVNLGRLSK
+297 SSNDANLGRLSK

-319 QVWDHDTPGV
+319 QVWDHSTPGI

-356 CYHPDTEVFTEDG
+356 CYHPDTEVFTDEG
-369 WKNITDITFKDK
+369 WKNITDIKLGDRVVALTTDLSGKPSGHKLSDVIEIHKYKLNNDTLYGYEDEHVAQLVTGNHNCAINCLDKLTYETANLLSYSSKDEQ
-381 VAALFDR
+381 FI
-388 NQDKFVH
+388 
-395 KNGKFCKD
+395 
-403 KQDLYAKFVHPYHV
+403 
-417 MHYTYS
+417 
-423 GYMYEVDAPRVA
+423 
-435 YSVTPTH
+435 SVSP
-442 RIWCKSRS
+442 
-450 NKSNDKKWEAKDAQT
+450 
-465 IYGMSKMFMVS
+465 
-476 ADFDLSDRE
+476 DFDLNNGN
-485 LPETI
+485 
-490 KIPYYEY
+490 
-497 EDLKTLNK
+497 DLKYT
-505 LTDKDNLC
+505 
-513 EFNTLDFVMFM
+513 
-524 GFYLS
+524 
-529 EGSTQHKHQKNF
+529 
-541 NIAITQTKKPLCA
+541 
-554 VIEKILNR
+554 
-562 LGFNYYYNDLTSQY
+562 
-576 IIIHQKS
+576 
-583 LAIYLK
+583 
-589 QFGTASEKFIPDWI
+589 FI
-603 KKLPKEGLELFI
+603 
-615 ASYFN
+615 N
-620 GDGDKKRAK
+620 
-629 TIWTS
+629 
-634 SYKMVQDLA
+634 
-643 YIYTLLGGSPSIH
+643 
-656 VRERFNYSNLNA
+656 
-668 KGKIIKANFP
+668 
-678 SYEIRF
+678 
-684 LEFHTASL
+684 
-692 DNTRKNNCHL
+692 KNNVY
-702 KRKYNGEVY
+702 KAYDYSGEVIGIG
-711 CVSVHGLGI
+711 VNAFSHI
-720 ILTRFKGK
+720 ILTRYHNKPIF
-728 QSWQGNSTRSGNKLT
+728 SGNSTRSGNKLT

-819 NLSDVEAVYDP
+819 NLSDVETVYDP

-877 EGMRCF
+877 EGM
-883 MGRQVIHTLYGPIA
+883 
-897 IATLCEKRLRIPVLT
+897 K
-912 FDFDR
+912 
-917 REWVYK
+917 
-923 PVTDWFVRR
+923 
-932 AKIEELITVKFST
+932 
-945 NAFRLADSPYR
+945 
-956 IFNASG
+956 
-962 MWVTKNHLVFR
+962 
-973 KDGSK
+973 
-978 VPIGDLR
+978 
-985 PGDNLYTYG
+985 
-994 PQPTKDQLALLYGTL
+994 
-1009 LGDAYAH
+1009 
-1016 ANEDSI
+1016 
-1022 DIVHSAVQRS
+1022 
-1032 YVAWKQKIL
+1032 
-1041 SSLNAKMSDYHR
+1041 
-1053 KPSESSICQAP
+1053 
-1064 IQQVNLSISYPWLA
+1064 
-1078 KKFRRE
+1078 
-1084 CYSSNGRKT
+1084 
-1093 VTKEWLSNLTEL
+1093 
-1105 SVVALFLDDG
+1105 
-1115 SFTAFS
+1115 
-1121 CSSMKFAL
+1121 
-1129 SLYLMAFSREENQ
+1129 
-1142 MIADRI
+1142 
-1148 EELTGIKFSVK
+1148 
-1159 DLKNYSYSEDKHS
+1159 
-1172 SYKPVYKGGKLVAYG
+1172 
-1187 KEDCLKMINLVLK
+1187 
-1200 YCDINDIPKSKRQM
+1200 
-1214 IKFATQYSEEAA
+1214 
-1226 NIERNNR
+1226 
-1233 NKAVL
+1233 
-1238 DIDAPIGL
+1238 
-1246 IPVEIKSIEPYKHD
+1246 
-1260 KPNVEEINVYDF
+1260 
-1272 TVQDTH
+1272 
-1278 SYLAGNVLVSNSKR
+1278 SKR

-1687 QTVVD
+1687 QAVVD

-1703 AWHKFN
+1703 AWFKMG

-1745 VFVCVRNS
+1745 VFVCLRDS

>member
-8 DLSASNNPKELM
+8 DLNASNNPKELM

-115 GVISLDDDDNSADI
+115 GVISLDEDDNSADI

-151 YNNFAFNC
+151 YNNFAFNR

-179 SKNPPILAK
+179 SKNSPILAK

-254 KAFYPDKFNKEQ
+254 KVFYPDKFNKEQ

-271 DNGVIKAGTVVNP
+271 DNGVIKAGAVVNP

-297 SSNDVNLGRLSK
+297 SSNDANLGRLSK

-319 QVWDHDTPGV
+319 QVWDHNTPGI

-369 WKNITDITFKDK
+369 WKNITEVKLGDK
-381 VAALFDR
+381 VVALTTDLS
-388 NQDKFVH
+388 
-395 KNGKFCKD
+395 GK
-403 KQDLYAKFVHPYHV
+403 P
-417 MHYTYS
+417 S
-423 GYMYEVDAPRVA
+423 GYKLSDVIEIHKYKLNNDTLYGYEDEHVA
-435 YSVTPTH
+435 QLVTGNHNCAINCLDKLTYETANLLSYS
-442 RIWCKSRS
+442 S
-450 NKSNDKKWEAKDAQT
+450 KDEQF
-465 IYGMSKMFMVS
+465 ISVS
-476 ADFDLSDRE
+476 PDFDLNNGN
-485 LPETI
+485 
-490 KIPYYEY
+490 
-497 EDLKTLNK
+497 DLKYT
-505 LTDKDNLC
+505 
-513 EFNTLDFVMFM
+513 
-524 GFYLS
+524 
-529 EGSTQHKHQKNF
+529 
-541 NIAITQTKKPLCA
+541 
-554 VIEKILNR
+554 
-562 LGFNYYYNDLTSQY
+562 
-576 IIIHQKS
+576 
-583 LAIYLK
+583 
-589 QFGTASEKFIPDWI
+589 FI
-603 KKLPKEGLELFI
+603 
-615 ASYFN
+615 N
-620 GDGDKKRAK
+620 
-629 TIWTS
+629 
-634 SYKMVQDLA
+634 
-643 YIYTLLGGSPSIH
+643 
-656 VRERFNYSNLNA
+656 
-668 KGKIIKANFP
+668 
-678 SYEIRF
+678 
-684 LEFHTASL
+684 
-692 DNTRKNNCHL
+692 KNNVY
-702 KRKYNGEVY
+702 KAYDYSGEVIGIG
-711 CVSVHGLGI
+711 VNAFSHI
-720 ILTRFKGK
+720 ILTRYHNKPIF
-728 QSWQGNSTRSGNKLT
+728 SGNSTRSGNKLT

-796 KLPTFNKNSEKWYD
+796 KLPTFNKDSEKWYD

-819 NLSDVEAVYDP
+819 NLSDVETVYDP

-853 SDSKLSS
+853 SESKLSS

-877 EGMRCF
+877 EGM
-883 MGRQVIHTLYGPIA
+883 
-897 IATLCEKRLRIPVLT
+897 K
-912 FDFDR
+912 
-917 REWVYK
+917 
-923 PVTDWFVRR
+923 
-932 AKIEELITVKFST
+932 
-945 NAFRLADSPYR
+945 
-956 IFNASG
+956 
-962 MWVTKNHLVFR
+962 
-973 KDGSK
+973 
-978 VPIGDLR
+978 
-985 PGDNLYTYG
+985 
-994 PQPTKDQLALLYGTL
+994 
-1009 LGDAYAH
+1009 
-1016 ANEDSI
+1016 
-1022 DIVHSAVQRS
+1022 
-1032 YVAWKQKIL
+1032 
-1041 SSLNAKMSDYHR
+1041 
-1053 KPSESSICQAP
+1053 
-1064 IQQVNLSISYPWLA
+1064 
-1078 KKFRRE
+1078 
-1084 CYSSNGRKT
+1084 
-1093 VTKEWLSNLTEL
+1093 
-1105 SVVALFLDDG
+1105 
-1115 SFTAFS
+1115 
-1121 CSSMKFAL
+1121 
-1129 SLYLMAFSREENQ
+1129 
-1142 MIADRI
+1142 
-1148 EELTGIKFSVK
+1148 
-1159 DLKNYSYSEDKHS
+1159 
-1172 SYKPVYKGGKLVAYG
+1172 
-1187 KEDCLKMINLVLK
+1187 
-1200 YCDINDIPKSKRQM
+1200 
-1214 IKFATQYSEEAA
+1214 
-1226 NIERNNR
+1226 
-1233 NKAVL
+1233 
-1238 DIDAPIGL
+1238 
-1246 IPVEIKSIEPYKHD
+1246 
-1260 KPNVEEINVYDF
+1260 
-1272 TVQDTH
+1272 
-1278 SYLAGNVLVSNSKR
+1278 SKR

-1446 LAGKE
+1446 LSGKE

-1467 SDIDID
+1467 SDIDVN

-1522 PPKFRPYSVMGKDTF
+1522 PPKFRPYSIMGKDTF

-1667 SPKDALQNIKDQ
+1667 SPKEALQNIKDQ

-1687 QTVVD
+1687 QAVVD

-1703 AWHKFN
+1703 AWFKMG

-1745 VFVCVRNS
+1745 VFLLTKS

>member
-115 GVISLDDDDNSADI
+115 GVISLDEDDNSADI

-151 YNNFAFNC
+151 YNNFAFNR

-297 SSNDVNLGRLSK
+297 SSNDANLGRLSK

-369 WKNITDITFKDK
+369 WENITDIKLGDK
-381 VAALFDR
+381 VVALTTDLS
-388 NQDKFVH
+388 
-395 KNGKFCKD
+395 GK
-403 KQDLYAKFVHPYHV
+403 P
-417 MHYTYS
+417 S
-423 GYMYEVDAPRVA
+423 GYKLSDVIEIHKYKLNNDTLYGYEDEHVA
-435 YSVTPTH
+435 QLVTGNHNCAINCLDKLTYETANLLSYS
-442 RIWCKSRS
+442 S
-450 NKSNDKKWEAKDAQT
+450 KDEQF
-465 IYGMSKMFMVS
+465 ISVS
-476 ADFDLSDRE
+476 PDFDLNNGN
-485 LPETI
+485 
-490 KIPYYEY
+490 
-497 EDLKTLNK
+497 DLKYT
-505 LTDKDNLC
+505 
-513 EFNTLDFVMFM
+513 
-524 GFYLS
+524 
-529 EGSTQHKHQKNF
+529 
-541 NIAITQTKKPLCA
+541 
-554 VIEKILNR
+554 
-562 LGFNYYYNDLTSQY
+562 
-576 IIIHQKS
+576 
-583 LAIYLK
+583 
-589 QFGTASEKFIPDWI
+589 FI
-603 KKLPKEGLELFI
+603 
-615 ASYFN
+615 N
-620 GDGDKKRAK
+620 
-629 TIWTS
+629 
-634 SYKMVQDLA
+634 
-643 YIYTLLGGSPSIH
+643 
-656 VRERFNYSNLNA
+656 
-668 KGKIIKANFP
+668 
-678 SYEIRF
+678 
-684 LEFHTASL
+684 
-692 DNTRKNNCHL
+692 KNNVYKAYDYC
-702 KRKYNGEVY
+702 GEVIGIG
-711 CVSVHGLGI
+711 VNAFSHI
-720 ILTRFKGK
+720 ILTRYHNKPIF
-728 QSWQGNSTRSGNKLT
+728 SGNSTRSGNKLT

-796 KLPTFNKNSEKWYD
+796 KLPTFNKDSEKWYD

-819 NLSDVEAVYDP
+819 NLSDVEHVYDP

-877 EGMRCF
+877 EGM
-883 MGRQVIHTLYGPIA
+883 
-897 IATLCEKRLRIPVLT
+897 
-912 FDFDR
+912 
-917 REWVYK
+917 
-923 PVTDWFVRR
+923 
-932 AKIEELITVKFST
+932 
-945 NAFRLADSPYR
+945 
-956 IFNASG
+956 
-962 MWVTKNHLVFR
+962 
-973 KDGSK
+973 
-978 VPIGDLR
+978 
-985 PGDNLYTYG
+985 
-994 PQPTKDQLALLYGTL
+994 
-1009 LGDAYAH
+1009 
-1016 ANEDSI
+1016 
-1022 DIVHSAVQRS
+1022 
-1032 YVAWKQKIL
+1032 
-1041 SSLNAKMSDYHR
+1041 
-1053 KPSESSICQAP
+1053 
-1064 IQQVNLSISYPWLA
+1064 
-1078 KKFRRE
+1078 
-1084 CYSSNGRKT
+1084 
-1093 VTKEWLSNLTEL
+1093 
-1105 SVVALFLDDG
+1105 
-1115 SFTAFS
+1115 
-1121 CSSMKFAL
+1121 
-1129 SLYLMAFSREENQ
+1129 MA
-1142 MIADRI
+1142 
-1148 EELTGIKFSVK
+1148 
-1159 DLKNYSYSEDKHS
+1159 
-1172 SYKPVYKGGKLVAYG
+1172 
-1187 KEDCLKMINLVLK
+1187 
-1200 YCDINDIPKSKRQM
+1200 
-1214 IKFATQYSEEAA
+1214 
-1226 NIERNNR
+1226 
-1233 NKAVL
+1233 
-1238 DIDAPIGL
+1238 
-1246 IPVEIKSIEPYKHD
+1246 
-1260 KPNVEEINVYDF
+1260 
-1272 TVQDTH
+1272 
-1278 SYLAGNVLVSNSKR
+1278 KR

-1304 GAYNVI
+1304 GAYNII

-1376 FALFNPVEIKNDGI
+1376 FYLFNPVEIKNDGI

-1522 PPKFRPYSVMGKDTF
+1522 PPKFRPYSIMGKDTF

-1687 QTVVD
+1687 QAVVD

-1703 AWHKFN
+1703 AWFKMG

-1745 VFVCVRNS
+1745 VFVCLRDS

>member
-8 DLSASNNPKELM
+8 DLSTSNNPKELM

-151 YNNFAFNC
+151 YNNFAFNR

-248 TGKDHF
+248 TGKNHF

-271 DNGVIKAGTVVNP
+271 DNGVIKVGASVNP

-297 SSNDVNLGRLSK
+297 SSNDANLGRLSK

-329 VTDVVKTNDG
+329 VTDVVKTKDG

-356 CYHPDTEVFTEDG
+356 CYHPDTEVFTDEG
-369 WKNITDITFKDK
+369 WKNINNVKLGDRVASLIVASDLKDIRWDWHDVTELHKYMLLGEDLYGYEDDN
-381 VAALFDR
+381 VAQLVTSNHRCPIIDTGEVHILPAAMLTLCVDNQFISINSEINGEINGEDTLF
-388 NQDKFVH
+388 NS
-395 KNGKFCKD
+395 NGKNVFFTKLDTEKCFTLKN
-403 KQDLYAKFVHPYHV
+403 YHGPV
-417 MHYTYS
+417 VCI
-423 GYMYEVDAPRVA
+423 GVN
-435 YSVTPTH
+435 
-442 RIWCKSRS
+442 SR
-450 NKSNDKKWEAKDAQT
+450 
-465 IYGMSKMFMVS
+465 Y
-476 ADFDLSDRE
+476 
-485 LPETI
+485 
-490 KIPYYEY
+490 
-497 EDLKTLNK
+497 
-505 LTDKDNLC
+505 
-513 EFNTLDFVMFM
+513 
-524 GFYLS
+524 
-529 EGSTQHKHQKNF
+529 H
-541 NIAITQTKKPLCA
+541 
-554 VIEKILNR
+554 
-562 LGFNYYYNDLTSQY
+562 
-576 IIIHQKS
+576 
-583 LAIYLK
+583 
-589 QFGTASEKFIPDWI
+589 
-603 KKLPKEGLELFI
+603 
-615 ASYFN
+615 
-620 GDGDKKRAK
+620 
-629 TIWTS
+629 
-634 SYKMVQDLA
+634 
-643 YIYTLLGGSPSIH
+643 
-656 VRERFNYSNLNA
+656 
-668 KGKIIKANFP
+668 
-678 SYEIRF
+678 
-684 LEFHTASL
+684 
-692 DNTRKNNCHL
+692 
-702 KRKYNGEVY
+702 
-711 CVSVHGLGI
+711 I
-720 ILTRFKGK
+720 ILTRYHNKPIF
-728 QSWQGNSTRSGNKLT
+728 SGNSTRSGNKLT

-819 NLSDVEAVYDP
+819 NLSDVETVYDP

-877 EGMRCF
+877 EGM
-883 MGRQVIHTLYGPIA
+883 
-897 IATLCEKRLRIPVLT
+897 K
-912 FDFDR
+912 
-917 REWVYK
+917 
-923 PVTDWFVRR
+923 
-932 AKIEELITVKFST
+932 
-945 NAFRLADSPYR
+945 
-956 IFNASG
+956 
-962 MWVTKNHLVFR
+962 
-973 KDGSK
+973 
-978 VPIGDLR
+978 
-985 PGDNLYTYG
+985 
-994 PQPTKDQLALLYGTL
+994 
-1009 LGDAYAH
+1009 
-1016 ANEDSI
+1016 
-1022 DIVHSAVQRS
+1022 
-1032 YVAWKQKIL
+1032 
-1041 SSLNAKMSDYHR
+1041 
-1053 KPSESSICQAP
+1053 
-1064 IQQVNLSISYPWLA
+1064 
-1078 KKFRRE
+1078 
-1084 CYSSNGRKT
+1084 
-1093 VTKEWLSNLTEL
+1093 
-1105 SVVALFLDDG
+1105 
-1115 SFTAFS
+1115 
-1121 CSSMKFAL
+1121 
-1129 SLYLMAFSREENQ
+1129 
-1142 MIADRI
+1142 
-1148 EELTGIKFSVK
+1148 
-1159 DLKNYSYSEDKHS
+1159 
-1172 SYKPVYKGGKLVAYG
+1172 
-1187 KEDCLKMINLVLK
+1187 
-1200 YCDINDIPKSKRQM
+1200 
-1214 IKFATQYSEEAA
+1214 
-1226 NIERNNR
+1226 
-1233 NKAVL
+1233 
-1238 DIDAPIGL
+1238 
-1246 IPVEIKSIEPYKHD
+1246 
-1260 KPNVEEINVYDF
+1260 
-1272 TVQDTH
+1272 
-1278 SYLAGNVLVSNSKR
+1278 SKR

-1459 TKAIYNAL
+1459 TQSIYNAL

-1687 QTVVD
+1687 QAVVD

-1703 AWHKFN
+1703 AWFKMG

-1745 VFVCVRNS
+1745 VFVCLRDS

>member
-8 DLSASNNPKELM
+8 DLNASNNPKELM

-115 GVISLDDDDNSADI
+115 GVISLDEDDNSADI

-138 YKNDKGETKTKNL
+138 YKNDKGETKIKNL
-151 YNNFAFNC
+151 YNNFAFNR

-284 GDPLIVSTRSRVV
+284 GDPLIVSTCSRVV
-297 SSNDVNLGRLSK
+297 SSNDANLGRLSK

-319 QVWDHDTPGV
+319 QVWDHNTPGV

-369 WKNITDITFKDK
+369 WKNITEVTFKDK

-403 KQDLYAKFVHPYHV
+403 KQDLYAKFVYPYHL

-423 GYMYEVDAPRVA
+423 GDLYEVDAPRVA

-442 RIWCKSRS
+442 RIWCKSRN
-450 NKSNDKKWEAKDAQT
+450 NKSNDNKWEAKDAHT

-497 EDLKTLNK
+497 EDSKTLNK

-513 EFNTLDFVMFM
+513 EFNTLDFAMFM
-524 GFYLS
+524 AFYLS

-684 LEFHTASL
+684 LEFRIAALH
-692 DNTRKNNCHL
+692 NNRENNCHL
-702 KRKYNGEVY
+702 KRKYDGEVY

-728 QSWQGNSTRSGNKLT
+728 QSWQGNSSRSGNKLT

-796 KLPTFNKNSEKWYD
+796 KLPTFNKDSEKWYD

-819 NLSDVEAVYDP
+819 NLSDVEPVYDP

-853 SDSKLSS
+853 SESKLSS

-877 EGMRCF
+877 EGM
-883 MGRQVIHTLYGPIA
+883 
-897 IATLCEKRLRIPVLT
+897 K
-912 FDFDR
+912 
-917 REWVYK
+917 
-923 PVTDWFVRR
+923 
-932 AKIEELITVKFST
+932 
-945 NAFRLADSPYR
+945 
-956 IFNASG
+956 
-962 MWVTKNHLVFR
+962 
-973 KDGSK
+973 
-978 VPIGDLR
+978 
-985 PGDNLYTYG
+985 
-994 PQPTKDQLALLYGTL
+994 
-1009 LGDAYAH
+1009 
-1016 ANEDSI
+1016 
-1022 DIVHSAVQRS
+1022 
-1032 YVAWKQKIL
+1032 
-1041 SSLNAKMSDYHR
+1041 
-1053 KPSESSICQAP
+1053 
-1064 IQQVNLSISYPWLA
+1064 
-1078 KKFRRE
+1078 
-1084 CYSSNGRKT
+1084 
-1093 VTKEWLSNLTEL
+1093 
-1105 SVVALFLDDG
+1105 
-1115 SFTAFS
+1115 
-1121 CSSMKFAL
+1121 
-1129 SLYLMAFSREENQ
+1129 
-1142 MIADRI
+1142 
-1148 EELTGIKFSVK
+1148 
-1159 DLKNYSYSEDKHS
+1159 
-1172 SYKPVYKGGKLVAYG
+1172 
-1187 KEDCLKMINLVLK
+1187 
-1200 YCDINDIPKSKRQM
+1200 
-1214 IKFATQYSEEAA
+1214 
-1226 NIERNNR
+1226 
-1233 NKAVL
+1233 
-1238 DIDAPIGL
+1238 
-1246 IPVEIKSIEPYKHD
+1246 
-1260 KPNVEEINVYDF
+1260 
-1272 TVQDTH
+1272 
-1278 SYLAGNVLVSNSKR
+1278 SKR

-1310 KDAIHLRGQRNDD
+1310 KDALHLRGQRNDD

-1344 DKYIALM
+1344 DKYIALI

-1459 TKAIYNAL
+1459 TQAIYNAL

-1522 PPKFRPYSVMGKDTF
+1522 PPKFRPYSIMGKDTF

-1547 DVINMAHTQGEIL
+1547 DVINMAHTQGDIL
-1560 QELGPDEAD
+1560 QELGPDEAN

-1667 SPKDALQNIKDQ
+1667 SPKEALQNIKDQ

-1687 QTVVD
+1687 QAVVD

-1703 AWHKFN
+1703 AWFKMG

-1745 VFVCVRNS
+1745 VFVCLRNS

>member
-115 GVISLDDDDNSADI
+115 GVISLDEDDNSADI

-151 YNNFAFNC
+151 YNNFAFNR

-297 SSNDVNLGRLSK
+297 SSNDANLGRLSK

-369 WKNITDITFKDK
+369 WKNITDIKLGDRV
-381 VAALFDR
+381 VALTTDLS
-388 NQDKFVH
+388 
-395 KNGKFCKD
+395 GK
-403 KQDLYAKFVHPYHV
+403 P
-417 MHYTYS
+417 S
-423 GYMYEVDAPRVA
+423 GYKLSDVIEIHKYKLNNDTLYGYEDEHVA
-435 YSVTPTH
+435 QLVTGNHNCAINCLDKLTYETANLLSYS
-442 RIWCKSRS
+442 S
-450 NKSNDKKWEAKDAQT
+450 KDEQF
-465 IYGMSKMFMVS
+465 ISVS
-476 ADFDLSDRE
+476 PDFDLNNGN
-485 LPETI
+485 
-490 KIPYYEY
+490 
-497 EDLKTLNK
+497 DLKYT
-505 LTDKDNLC
+505 
-513 EFNTLDFVMFM
+513 
-524 GFYLS
+524 
-529 EGSTQHKHQKNF
+529 
-541 NIAITQTKKPLCA
+541 
-554 VIEKILNR
+554 
-562 LGFNYYYNDLTSQY
+562 
-576 IIIHQKS
+576 
-583 LAIYLK
+583 
-589 QFGTASEKFIPDWI
+589 FI
-603 KKLPKEGLELFI
+603 
-615 ASYFN
+615 N
-620 GDGDKKRAK
+620 
-629 TIWTS
+629 
-634 SYKMVQDLA
+634 
-643 YIYTLLGGSPSIH
+643 
-656 VRERFNYSNLNA
+656 
-668 KGKIIKANFP
+668 
-678 SYEIRF
+678 
-684 LEFHTASL
+684 
-692 DNTRKNNCHL
+692 KNNVYKAHD
-702 KRKYNGEVY
+702 YSGEVIGIG
-711 CVSVHGLGI
+711 VNAFSHI
-720 ILTRFKGK
+720 ILTRYHNKPIF
-728 QSWQGNSTRSGNKLT
+728 SGNSTRSGNKLT

-819 NLSDVEAVYDP
+819 NLSDVETVYDP

-877 EGMRCF
+877 AGM
-883 MGRQVIHTLYGPIA
+883 
-897 IATLCEKRLRIPVLT
+897 K
-912 FDFDR
+912 
-917 REWVYK
+917 
-923 PVTDWFVRR
+923 
-932 AKIEELITVKFST
+932 
-945 NAFRLADSPYR
+945 
-956 IFNASG
+956 
-962 MWVTKNHLVFR
+962 
-973 KDGSK
+973 
-978 VPIGDLR
+978 
-985 PGDNLYTYG
+985 
-994 PQPTKDQLALLYGTL
+994 
-1009 LGDAYAH
+1009 
-1016 ANEDSI
+1016 
-1022 DIVHSAVQRS
+1022 
-1032 YVAWKQKIL
+1032 
-1041 SSLNAKMSDYHR
+1041 
-1053 KPSESSICQAP
+1053 
-1064 IQQVNLSISYPWLA
+1064 
-1078 KKFRRE
+1078 
-1084 CYSSNGRKT
+1084 
-1093 VTKEWLSNLTEL
+1093 
-1105 SVVALFLDDG
+1105 
-1115 SFTAFS
+1115 
-1121 CSSMKFAL
+1121 
-1129 SLYLMAFSREENQ
+1129 
-1142 MIADRI
+1142 
-1148 EELTGIKFSVK
+1148 
-1159 DLKNYSYSEDKHS
+1159 
-1172 SYKPVYKGGKLVAYG
+1172 
-1187 KEDCLKMINLVLK
+1187 
-1200 YCDINDIPKSKRQM
+1200 
-1214 IKFATQYSEEAA
+1214 
-1226 NIERNNR
+1226 
-1233 NKAVL
+1233 
-1238 DIDAPIGL
+1238 
-1246 IPVEIKSIEPYKHD
+1246 
-1260 KPNVEEINVYDF
+1260 
-1272 TVQDTH
+1272 
-1278 SYLAGNVLVSNSKR
+1278 SKR

-1522 PPKFRPYSVMGKDTF
+1522 PPKFRPYSIMGKDTF

-1560 QELGPDEAD
+1560 QELGPDEAN

-1687 QTVVD
+1687 QAVVD

-1724 LPPVVSSGLGADF
+1724 LPPLATTGAGADY

-1745 VFVCVRNS
+1745 VFLLTKS

>member
-33 VITEEPDD
+33 IITEEPDD

-115 GVISLDDDDNSADI
+115 GVISLDEDDNSADI

-151 YNNFAFNC
+151 YNNFAFNR

-179 SKNPPILAK
+179 SKNSPILAK

-235 YQYSEANDSKDIK
+235 YQYSEANDSKNIK

-271 DNGVIKAGTVVNP
+271 DNGVIKAGAVVNP

-319 QVWDHDTPGV
+319 QVWDHNTPGV

-356 CYHPDTEVFTEDG
+356 CYHPDTEVFTDEG

-450 NKSNDKKWEAKDAQT
+450 SKSNDKKWEAKDAQT

-505 LTDKDNLC
+505 LTDKDSRC
-513 EFNTLDFVMFM
+513 EFNTLDLAMFM

-562 LGFNYYYNDLTSQY
+562 LGFNYYYNSLTSQY

-634 SYKMVQDLA
+634 SYKMVKDLA

-819 NLSDVEAVYDP
+819 NLSDVETVYDP

-877 EGMRCF
+877 EGM
-883 MGRQVIHTLYGPIA
+883 
-897 IATLCEKRLRIPVLT
+897 K
-912 FDFDR
+912 
-917 REWVYK
+917 
-923 PVTDWFVRR
+923 
-932 AKIEELITVKFST
+932 
-945 NAFRLADSPYR
+945 
-956 IFNASG
+956 
-962 MWVTKNHLVFR
+962 
-973 KDGSK
+973 
-978 VPIGDLR
+978 
-985 PGDNLYTYG
+985 
-994 PQPTKDQLALLYGTL
+994 
-1009 LGDAYAH
+1009 
-1016 ANEDSI
+1016 
-1022 DIVHSAVQRS
+1022 
-1032 YVAWKQKIL
+1032 
-1041 SSLNAKMSDYHR
+1041 
-1053 KPSESSICQAP
+1053 
-1064 IQQVNLSISYPWLA
+1064 
-1078 KKFRRE
+1078 
-1084 CYSSNGRKT
+1084 
-1093 VTKEWLSNLTEL
+1093 
-1105 SVVALFLDDG
+1105 
-1115 SFTAFS
+1115 
-1121 CSSMKFAL
+1121 
-1129 SLYLMAFSREENQ
+1129 
-1142 MIADRI
+1142 
-1148 EELTGIKFSVK
+1148 
-1159 DLKNYSYSEDKHS
+1159 
-1172 SYKPVYKGGKLVAYG
+1172 
-1187 KEDCLKMINLVLK
+1187 
-1200 YCDINDIPKSKRQM
+1200 
-1214 IKFATQYSEEAA
+1214 
-1226 NIERNNR
+1226 
-1233 NKAVL
+1233 
-1238 DIDAPIGL
+1238 
-1246 IPVEIKSIEPYKHD
+1246 
-1260 KPNVEEINVYDF
+1260 
-1272 TVQDTH
+1272 
-1278 SYLAGNVLVSNSKR
+1278 SKR

-1687 QTVVD
+1687 QAVVD

-1709 VLGFKPVFHEGKNIL
+1709 LLGFKPVFHEGKNIL

-1745 VFVCVRNS
+1745 VFLLIKS

>member
-151 YNNFAFNC
+151 YNNFAFNR

-284 GDPLIVSTRSRVV
+284 GDPLIVSTRSRIV
-297 SSNDVNLGRLSK
+297 SSNDANLGRLSK

-319 QVWDHDTPGV
+319 QVWDHSTPGI

-356 CYHPDTEVFTEDG
+356 CYHPDTEVFTDEG
-369 WKNITDITFKDK
+369 WKNITDIKLGDRVVALTTDLSGKPSGHKLSDVIEIHKYKLNNDTLYGYEDEHVAQLVTGNHNCAINCLDKLTYETANLLSYSSKDEQ
-381 VAALFDR
+381 FI
-388 NQDKFVH
+388 
-395 KNGKFCKD
+395 
-403 KQDLYAKFVHPYHV
+403 
-417 MHYTYS
+417 
-423 GYMYEVDAPRVA
+423 
-435 YSVTPTH
+435 SVSP
-442 RIWCKSRS
+442 
-450 NKSNDKKWEAKDAQT
+450 
-465 IYGMSKMFMVS
+465 
-476 ADFDLSDRE
+476 DFDLNNGN
-485 LPETI
+485 
-490 KIPYYEY
+490 
-497 EDLKTLNK
+497 DLKYT
-505 LTDKDNLC
+505 
-513 EFNTLDFVMFM
+513 
-524 GFYLS
+524 
-529 EGSTQHKHQKNF
+529 
-541 NIAITQTKKPLCA
+541 
-554 VIEKILNR
+554 
-562 LGFNYYYNDLTSQY
+562 
-576 IIIHQKS
+576 
-583 LAIYLK
+583 
-589 QFGTASEKFIPDWI
+589 FI
-603 KKLPKEGLELFI
+603 
-615 ASYFN
+615 N
-620 GDGDKKRAK
+620 
-629 TIWTS
+629 
-634 SYKMVQDLA
+634 
-643 YIYTLLGGSPSIH
+643 
-656 VRERFNYSNLNA
+656 
-668 KGKIIKANFP
+668 
-678 SYEIRF
+678 
-684 LEFHTASL
+684 
-692 DNTRKNNCHL
+692 KNNVY
-702 KRKYNGEVY
+702 KAYDYSGEVIGIG
-711 CVSVHGLGI
+711 VNAFSHI
-720 ILTRFKGK
+720 ILTRYHNKPIF
-728 QSWQGNSTRSGNKLT
+728 SGNSTRSGNKLT

-819 NLSDVEAVYDP
+819 NLSDVETVYDP
-830 VIDRDLDQPIAVGNA
+830 VIDRNLDQPIAVGNA

-877 EGMRCF
+877 EGM
-883 MGRQVIHTLYGPIA
+883 
-897 IATLCEKRLRIPVLT
+897 K
-912 FDFDR
+912 
-917 REWVYK
+917 
-923 PVTDWFVRR
+923 
-932 AKIEELITVKFST
+932 
-945 NAFRLADSPYR
+945 
-956 IFNASG
+956 
-962 MWVTKNHLVFR
+962 
-973 KDGSK
+973 
-978 VPIGDLR
+978 
-985 PGDNLYTYG
+985 
-994 PQPTKDQLALLYGTL
+994 
-1009 LGDAYAH
+1009 
-1016 ANEDSI
+1016 
-1022 DIVHSAVQRS
+1022 
-1032 YVAWKQKIL
+1032 
-1041 SSLNAKMSDYHR
+1041 
-1053 KPSESSICQAP
+1053 
-1064 IQQVNLSISYPWLA
+1064 
-1078 KKFRRE
+1078 
-1084 CYSSNGRKT
+1084 
-1093 VTKEWLSNLTEL
+1093 
-1105 SVVALFLDDG
+1105 
-1115 SFTAFS
+1115 
-1121 CSSMKFAL
+1121 
-1129 SLYLMAFSREENQ
+1129 
-1142 MIADRI
+1142 
-1148 EELTGIKFSVK
+1148 
-1159 DLKNYSYSEDKHS
+1159 
-1172 SYKPVYKGGKLVAYG
+1172 
-1187 KEDCLKMINLVLK
+1187 
-1200 YCDINDIPKSKRQM
+1200 
-1214 IKFATQYSEEAA
+1214 
-1226 NIERNNR
+1226 
-1233 NKAVL
+1233 
-1238 DIDAPIGL
+1238 
-1246 IPVEIKSIEPYKHD
+1246 
-1260 KPNVEEINVYDF
+1260 
-1272 TVQDTH
+1272 
-1278 SYLAGNVLVSNSKR
+1278 SKR

-1687 QTVVD
+1687 QAVVD

-1703 AWHKFN
+1703 AWFKMG

-1745 VFVCVRNS
+1745 VFVCLRDS